1 MDKKFT
7 RIFSFILAF
16 MMLFQFSMPAIT
28 SFAYDEKEQGLA
40 ENNVDVK
47 KENEK
52 ISKDSN
58 KAPPKMVEPLKL
70 DEKNLESSF
79 SGEDEV
85 VPEISEMKDVSRVM
99 SEKPQVV
106 EADGSKIETISVDW
120 VTPDAVADNK
130 DEELN
135 VKWHDDRLQGVQ
147 ARINYALSG
156 GYDYPAG
163 SIQISVPKKIFK
175 DRDGNLI
182 GTTKLAVLEAPD
194 KSGDF
199 AYVEKEDSYVFINT
213 KKLSAATQGY
223 MEMSFEDLRPHTIED
238 MVTGYKT
245 DDFGATITVQTKNG
259 QELSKKSNNIHAVV
273 DTRAWVSEASKRAY
287 YRPREAWSDSY
298 PSELKPSNDKDYVYM
313 TYDIHAKANGSQPFS
328 LKVVDK
334 SSMTAKGNPIVLG
347 YKRND
352 GKIIK
357 GDGTNTL
364 TDPNNFSGFTDGYNF
379 YATVFV
385 AYPNKDMDYGVDYK
399 LSNNVDFVMTSVD
412 DKEETK
418 SSASDYK
425 EYRKIRFLVPD
436 GHFWVDKRGG
446 HQYNYA
452 INKLQKGEDV
462 ELEYWVRP
470 RAFGYKWTIEDGKD
484 PDDIN
489 NYKKVPYKVI
499 TTDDNL
505 RYDGYNTDLGKDD
518 FEFTKLIFKKPVV
531 YDYQKY
537 KQDGRGFFENNKNV
551 IEYGEILQGYYG
563 YIQDKD
569 DSKIPDLNLK
579 ISYDGKTFEDYATV
593 SYKTGKCVI
602 TKKDGKV
609 LDSET
614 IDFPKNVVD
623 FRVEYETLNPAVI
636 FEMKPFIKLKSSE
649 NIKKHINKQ
658 LESTD
663 TPTNYLWNRA
673 RMDVELYKQMSFINT
688 EASYNNISAF
698 SHGSI
703 LDKKLVYDSSKENN
717 IRDRFIDL
725 KYSIIM
731 TNQTNIQSKDDLNE
745 AIKSGLYPEQKEAIW
760 YDLLPKGVVPNTRT
774 LKINNGTILDV
785 KLIENYKNTNRVLMI
800 VKTKVEPK
808 YNYSS
813 KENFIGYEGYNVK
826 QVLTYDAKYA
836 WESLGDYGRK
846 ADNVVAFESLSEN
859 VGNIKGYKGE
869 PDNPLAGNNKTSK
882 DGVSNVADIMTDL
895 NKDHNK
901 PVFLYAHDNTNLIVN
916 TTAKTSL
923 RKDVDVNEEG
933 LFGDGQVEELA
944 KNVFENGLYTYRL
957 RIKNT
962 PTTKAKDI
970 ILYDNLEKYVP
981 DKSSDDYKDT
991 QWKGE
996 FVDLDLSSLKAK
1008 GVNPVVYYSTRD
1020 DLNLQN
1026 EADRK
1031 HNNLKDSSIWTT
1043 TMPKDKST
1051 IKAIAIDA
1059 SKKIDGSDYILDVNE
1074 SIAAFIKM
1082 KAPEIK
1088 EANKNEYFDKQRKVG
1103 ETEEGLS
1110 GGSHAYNNVVS
1121 IMTEIN
1127 AKSGVEGKNKLI
1139 RYDYTKVG
1147 LKPFSIKVKKN
1158 WDDDNNR
1165 DGKRVDEVT
1174 LRLYA
1179 NGKRTDNTVRL
1190 NKDNKWSGEFNVTYL
1205 DENSK
1210 PIQYSISE
1218 DEVEGYNL
1226 RVNKID
1232 ETKVGINYDVS
1243 NVHIPE
1249 KINFKGNK
1257 KWLDDNDKVRPKEIK
1272 VDLYANDKLFK
1283 TQNIRGSGDNWA
1295 YEFRDLFKYENGKV
1309 INYKVKEQVTDKAYY
1324 SEVKGD
1330 LIENHYYPYG
1340 DIELEK
1346 KVLNGTNATKDKE
1359 YEFTVYFKDKDGKED
1374 GNSYKYEIINNSILP
1389 NGKGELKN
1397 GYSFKL
1403 KENQK
1408 IVIKDVS
1415 IYSKVEF
1422 KEKEKAGFKLINDL
1436 KAEPK
1441 ANDKVSLVAQND
1453 YKTTG
1458 KINIKAKKTLENKQL
1473 NAYDFIFDLYKDGK
1487 IIKSASNLKDGL
1499 VYFSSLYF
1507 DNKDVGKT
1515 YEYVIK
1521 ERVNDSKGMTFDT
1534 HEEKVKVS
1542 IKDNGDGTL
1551 TITPDYGENTP
1562 QFKNIYK
1569 ATGDLSIKAYKKVKG
1584 SVDKTY
1590 PTFNFILK
1598 NKATGLKVAECVNN
1612 DKGEINFSKIKFTEK
1627 DIGKTFEFI
1636 AEEIKGNDKNIIYDN
1651 SQIQYTVKVV
1661 DNGDGNLSFDVIT
1674 KDLKTDDV
1682 DNKENEPVFVNKY
1695 LPGKLKV
1702 EKRIQNGDPNKEF
1715 KFKIKFTGDEKDIP
1729 TGKFNLTR
1737 DKLKEPLQVVF
1748 EVGEGKAPDP
1758 ITLSLEEGTHSFT
1771 LPKADKWYYDWQNNG
1786 KTYKV
1791 DTSFSY
1797 TIDSKGNI
1805 TFDNKDLVVKDNKII
1820 FKAFTDKI
1828 LVKIVDNNGSKDML
1842 MYSAEG
1848 NVGRSHDMD
1857 NIYWAEDSTDTE
1869 GRTFKA
1875 GTLVDIPNGD
1885 IRNIDKFTSQGD
1897 LKFSGSFSSIRK
1909 DEYGLEYD
1917 IGFFERSNAKEISL
1931 QGFDTS
1937 NVNNMNN
1944 MFADSQAISIDLG
1957 NKFDTANV
1965 KSMRYMFILSKVKTI
1980 DFGDKFDTSNVT
1992 DMSSMFDESSTQ
2004 TINLGDKFN
2013 TSNVI
2018 SMNRMFAHSKFQTIN
2033 LGDKFDTSK
2042 VTNMNSMF
2050 YFSSA
2055 RTINLGGK
2063 FDTSSVTNMSKMFY
2077 HSSAQMIDLGDKF
2090 DISNV
2095 TNMDDMFSDSQ
2106 ATKVYIGNNVTKNSI
2121 DKMVNKGDLKS
2132 SVIIRGTYQVLNN
2145 VSTMFAKND
2154 LADGLK
2160 NVLKSSRTA
2169 LMSLIKPTTS
2179 YAVAPKVVHSGTMGT
2194 TTWEIFDNRELV
2206 LRPTSGSVGEF
2217 TVNDYSGDYPP
2228 WHDYEGT
2235 FDKIRV
2241 EGTVKPIGWLS
2252 KGNGS
2257 TCGLFDHCQAKEIN
2271 LQGFDTSQ
2279 VIGTRYM
2286 FYESSATTINLGDK
2300 FDTSNVTDMNNM
2312 FSSSQVTIINLGD
2325 KFDTS
2330 NTEVMNYMFFK
2341 SKAKEINLG
2350 DKFDTSNVTDM
2361 IVMFYGSSAQTINL
2375 GDKFDT
2381 RNVKNMDGMFSDSQA
2396 TTINLGDKF
2405 DTKNV
2410 KNMND
2415 MFLRAWANKIYIPS
2429 NFKFEGYHGFND
2441 GMTYDKS
2448 KYLNSWSRE
2457 DKTYTNISTDKFADK
2472 FNANSDMAGWWVRD
2486 EKPTSYTVKFDSNG
2500 ANGLIDDMKVKHG
2513 DTFTMPIASKL
2524 YMFNKEFVEW
2534 NTSPNGT
2541 GTSYKA
2547 NQSYSNLA
2555 NAGETVTLYAI
2566 FKDKDN
2572 SVDIKNGEGEFTL
2585 RANESVTFDNLAS
2598 GLEYEIYEETDE
2610 GWQLVEAKN
2619 DKGIIRPNEE
2629 ITSTF
2634 TNKYDPKSTNTY
2646 IKGRKLLDGQG
2657 ASGYKFNLIKD
2668 GQVVDTQTSTEGGF
2682 ISFKKFDFNTK
2693 GEFNYTIKE
2702 VKGSD
2707 NNIIY
2712 DEHEEKVKVVVSEDE
2727 KGNLKADI
2735 TYDSDGVVFNNK
2747 TKPSKLVLKKQVVGT
2762 NDKTKN
2768 FKFSVNIDGNVQ
2780 EVILKNNEI
2789 KEFTNLKADSRYEI
2803 KELSIPDGY
2812 KLKSI
2817 DKASG
2822 VVGVNEV
2829 VNVVATNEYNAK
2841 GSFNIKAKKLL
2852 ENKDLKQGQFKFVL
2866 LDENNKTVAESN
2878 NDVNG
2883 NIDFGL
2889 VDIEKA
2895 GNFTYKIKEI
2905 NDSQKDIVYDTH
2917 EEIVKVNAVDENN
2930 GNLKVNVSYDTD
2942 GAVFKNNYK
2951 PEIPKEEN
2959 FGNLKISKNV
2969 LNLTDSIKNKEY
2981 SFKISLTKD
2990 NKPLADEYN
2999 AQSSNGLT
3007 QVVKNGVTLTIKNNE
3022 VLTINKLPENVDVKI
3037 EEILPKGFE
3046 LNSNSVV
3053 QTKIIKDKTSEL
3065 KLVNEYKPIGSF
3077 NFKGTKKLLGED
3089 ISKYKFTF
3097 TVVKDGELI
3106 QKAYNNED
3114 GEILFKDI
3122 TLGLED
3128 IGKTYEYEIFESND
3142 RQKDIKYDNK
3152 IYKVKVEIKDD
3163 GEGNI
3168 IGVVNTDDI
3177 IFTNAHQQLVV
3188 TGLNSSMIVMVSLLG
3203 LIAVAYVISKKSKEI
3218 K

>member
-52 ISKDSN
+52 IFKDSN

-120 VTPDAVADNK
+120 VTSDAVADNK

-223 MEMSFEDLRPHTIED
+223 IEMSFENLKPHTIKD
-238 MVTGYKT
+238 KVTGYKT
-245 DDFGATITVQTKNG
+245 DDFSANITVQTKNG
-259 QELSKKSNNIHAVV
+259 KELAKKSNDIHAVV

-364 TDPNNFSGFTDGYNF
+364 TDPNNFSGFTTGYNF

-436 GHFWVDKRGG
+436 GHFWVDKRGD

-518 FEFTKLIFKKPVV
+518 FEFTKLTFKKPVV

-537 KQDGRGFFENNKNV
+537 QQDGRGFFENNKNV

-593 SYKTGKCVI
+593 SYKTGKSVI

-609 LDSET
+609 LNSET

-673 RMDVELYKQMSFINT
+673 RMDVELYKQTSFINT
-688 EASYNNISAF
+688 EAHHDNISAF
-698 SHGSI
+698 AHGSI
-703 LDKKLVYDSSKENN
+703 LEKKLDYDGSKENN
-717 IRDRFIDL
+717 IRDRYVDL
-725 KYSIIM
+725 KYSITM
-731 TNQTNIQSKDDLNE
+731 TNQTNAQSKEGLNE
-745 AIKSGLYPEQKEAIW
+745 VIKSGLYPEQKEAIW
-760 YDLLPKGVVPNTRT
+760 YDLLPKGVTPNTRS
-774 LKINNGTILDV
+774 LEINNGSILDV
-785 KLIENYKNTNRVLMI
+785 KLIENYKNTDRTLMI

-813 KENFIGYEGYNVK
+813 KNNFTGYEGYNAK
-826 QVLTYDAKYA
+826 QVLTYDAKYT
-836 WESLGDYGRK
+836 WESLSDYGK
-846 ADNVVAFESLSEN
+846 KVDNVVAFESLSEN

-895 NKDHNK
+895 NKDHNN
-901 PVFLYAHDNTNLIVN
+901 PVFLYSHDYTNLIVN

-933 LFGDGQVEELA
+933 IFGDGQVEELA

-962 PTTKAKDI
+962 DIAKAKDI
-970 ILYDNLEKYVP
+970 IFYDNLEKYVP

-991 QWKGE
+991 QWKGA

-1008 GVNPVVYYSTRD
+1008 GIKPVVYYSTRN
-1020 DLNLQN
+1020 DLDLQN
-1026 EADRK
+1026 ENDRK

-1059 SKKIDGSDYILDVNE
+1059 SKKEDGSDFVLGTSD
-1074 SIAAFIKM
+1074 SISAFIKM

-1088 EANKNEYFDKQRKVG
+1088 EANKSEYFDKQRKVG

-1127 AKSGVEGKNKLI
+1127 ANTNVEGKNKLI

-1165 DGKRVDEVT
+1165 DGKRVNEVT

-1179 NGKRTDNTVRL
+1179 NGKKTDNIVKL
-1190 NKDNKWSGEFNVTYL
+1190 NKDNKWSGEFDVTYL

-1232 ETKVGINYDVS
+1232 ETKTGINYDVS
-1243 NVHIPE
+1243 NVHVPE

-1257 KWLDDNDKVRPKEIK
+1257 KWFDDNDKVRPKEVK
-1272 VDLYANDKLFK
+1272 VNLYANDKLIK
-1283 TQNIRGSGDNWA
+1283 AQNIRGTGNNWS
-1295 YEFRDLFKYENGKV
+1295 YEFNDLFKYENGKL
-1309 INYKVKEQVTDKAYY
+1309 IDYKVKEEVTDKAYY
-1324 SEVKGD
+1324 QIVKD
-1330 LIENHYYPYG
+1330 NVIENHYYPYG
-1340 DIELEK
+1340 DVELEK

-1359 YEFTVYFKDKDGKED
+1359 YEFTVYFKGKDGKED
-1374 GNSYKYEIINNSILP
+1374 ASSYKYEIINGSILP

-1397 GYSFKL
+1397 GYTFKL

-1415 IYSKVEF
+1415 VYSKIEF
-1422 KEKEKAGFKLINDL
+1422 KEKEKAGFKLVNDL

-1441 ANDKVSLVAQND
+1441 ANDKVSLIAKND

-1487 IIKSASNLKDGL
+1487 IIKSASNLKDGT

-1521 ERVNDSKGMTFDT
+1521 ERVNDSKGVTFDT

-1551 TITPDYGENTP
+1551 TITPDYGENIP

-1584 SVDKTY
+1584 SVDKNY

-1598 NKATGLKVAECVNN
+1598 NKATGLKVAEGVNN

-1651 SQIQYTVKVV
+1651 SKIQYTVKVV
-1661 DNGDGNLSFDVIT
+1661 DNGDGKLSFDVIT
-1674 KDLKTDDV
+1674 KDLKTDDIN
-1682 DNKENEPVFVNKY
+1682 NKENEPVFVNKY

-1737 DKLKEPLQVVF
+1737 DKLKELRQVVF
-1748 EVGEGKAPDP
+1748 EVGEGKAPEP

-1771 LPKADKWYYDWQNNG
+1771 LPKADKWYYDWQNND
-1786 KTYKV
+1786 KTYKAN
-1791 DTSFSY
+1791 TSFSY
-1797 TIDSKGNI
+1797 TVDSKGDI
-1805 TFDNKDLVVKDNKII
+1805 IFDNKDLVVKDNKLI

-1828 LVKIVDNNGSKDML
+1828 LVKIVDNNGSKDMI
-1842 MYSAEG
+1842 MYPANGVEG
-1848 NVGRSHDMD
+1848 KSHDMN
-1857 NIYWAEDSTDTE
+1857 NIYWGVNSTDAE

-1885 IRNIDKFTSQGD
+1885 IRNINKFTSQGH
-1897 LKFSGSFSSIRK
+1897 LKFSGSLYK
-1909 DEYGLEYD
+1909 KNY
-1917 IGFFERSNAKEISL
+1917 GFFEKSQAKEINL
-1931 QGFDTS
+1931 QGFDTTEVTDMS
-1937 NVNNMNN
+1937 F
-1944 MFADSQAISIDLG
+1944 MFYTSYNPKAALIDL
-1957 NKFDTANV
+1957 
-1965 KSMRYMFILSKVKTI
+1965 
-1980 DFGDKFDTSNVT
+1980 GDKFDTSNAK
-1992 DMSSMFDESSTQ
+1992 DMHCMFNGLQATI
-2004 TINLGDKFN
+2004 INL
-2013 TSNVI
+2013 
-2018 SMNRMFAHSKFQTIN
+2018 R
-2033 LGDKFDTSK
+2033 
-2042 VTNMNSMF
+2042 
-2050 YFSSA
+2050 
-2055 RTINLGGK
+2055 
-2063 FDTSSVTNMSKMFY
+2063 
-2077 HSSAQMIDLGDKF
+2077 DKF
-2090 DISNV
+2090 DISNEAYIV
-2095 TNMDDMFSDSQ
+2095 NMFERSKDI
-2106 ATKVYIGNNVTKNSI
+2106 KVYIGNNVSQSSI
-2121 DKMVNKGDLKS
+2121 DKMVDEGSLKS
-2132 SVIIRGTYQVLNN
+2132 SMIVRGAYQALNKVN
-2145 VSTMFAKND
+2145 SMFTKND
-2154 LADGLK
+2154 LANSMK

-2179 YAVAPKVVHSGTMGT
+2179 YASVPKVVYSGTMGT
-2194 TTWEIFDNRELV
+2194 VTWEIFDNKELV
-2206 LRPTSGSVGEF
+2206 LRPTAGNVGEF
-2217 TVNDYSGDYPP
+2217 KILDMYHLGYNKYYLQSVNSIFDDYSYAFDKVIFQDTVIVDRMSDSIENTEWY
-2228 WHDYEGT
+2228 YNMT
-2235 FDKIRV
+2235 FDLLDAFKH
-2241 EGTVKPIGWLS
+2241 VKSLDLS
-2252 KGNGS
+2252 GLKRQGS
-2257 TCGLFDHCQAKEIN
+2257 NELNISSFKDFSFSRIN
-2271 LQGFDTSQ
+2271 LPSHF
-2279 VIGTRYM
+2279 
-2286 FYESSATTINLGDK
+2286 K
-2300 FDTSNVTDMNNM
+2300 FDISKYIDSNVFT
-2312 FSSSQVTIINLGD
+2312 T
-2325 KFDTS
+2325 FDP
-2330 NTEVMNYMFFK
+2330 N
-2341 SKAKEINLG
+2341 
-2350 DKFDTSNVTDM
+2350 
-2361 IVMFYGSSAQTINL
+2361 
-2375 GDKFDT
+2375 
-2381 RNVKNMDGMFSDSQA
+2381 
-2396 TTINLGDKF
+2396 
-2405 DTKNV
+2405 
-2410 KNMND
+2410 
-2415 MFLRAWANKIYIPS
+2415 
-2429 NFKFEGYHGFND
+2429 
-2441 GMTYDKS
+2441 
-2448 KYLNSWSRE
+2448 KYLDSWSRE
-2457 DKTYTNISTDKFADK
+2457 DKTYTNIPSSEFSKR
-2472 FNANSDMAGWWVRD
+2472 FNENPSAMAGWWVRD
-2486 EKPTSYTVKFDSNG
+2486 EKPTNYFIKFNSNG
-2500 ANGLIDDMKVKHG
+2500 ANGLVNDMKVKYG
-2513 DTFTMPIASKL
+2513 DTFTMADASKL

-2534 NTSPNGT
+2534 NTSPNGI

-2547 NQSYSNLA
+2547 GQSYSNLA
-2555 NAGETVTLYAI
+2555 NIGETVILYAI

-2572 SVDIKNGEGEFTL
+2572 SVEIKNGEGEFTL

-2610 GWQLVEAKN
+2610 GWQLVKAKN
-2619 DKGIIRPNEE
+2619 DKGIIKPNEE

-2634 TNKYDPKSTNTY
+2634 TNKYDPKSTNAY

-2657 ASGYKFNLIKD
+2657 SAGYKFNLIKD
-2668 GQVVDTQTSTEGGF
+2668 DQVVDTATSSEGGF
-2682 ISFKKFDFNTK
+2682 ISFKKLDFNTK

-2780 EVILKNNEI
+2780 EVTLKNNEV

-2822 VVGVNEV
+2822 IVGVNEV
-2829 VNVVATNEYNAK
+2829 VNVIATNEYNAK

-2930 GNLKVNVSYDTD
+2930 GKLKVNVSYDTD

-2951 PEIPKEEN
+2951 SEIPKEEN

-2990 NKPLADEYN
+2990 NKPLAGEYN

-3007 QVVKNGVTLTIKNNE
+3007 QVVKNGATLIIKNNE
-3022 VLTINKLPENVDVKI
+3022 VLTIDKLPENVDVKI

-3046 LNSNSVV
+3046 LNSNSVT
-3053 QTKIIKDKTSEL
+3053 QTKILKDKTSEL

-3142 RQKDIKYDNK
+3142 RQKDIKYDDK

-3168 IGVVNTDDI
+3168 TGVVSTDDI

-3203 LIAVAYVISKKSKEI
+3203 LIAVAYVIKKRKSVEE
-3218 K
+3218 

>member
-16 MMLFQFSMPAIT
+16 MMLFQFSMSAIT

-70 DEKNLESSF
+70 DENKLESSF

-99 SEKPQVV
+99 SEKPSVV

-120 VTPDAVADNK
+120 VTSDAVADNK

-163 SIQISVPKKIFK
+163 SIQISVPKKIFR

-223 MEMSFEDLRPHTIED
+223 MKMSFEDLRPHTIKD
-238 MVTGYKT
+238 KVTGYKT
-245 DDFGATITVQTKNG
+245 DDFSAIIKVQTKNN
-259 QELSKKSNNIHAVV
+259 QELSLSSNKINAVV

-287 YRPREAWSDSY
+287 YRPREVWSDSY

-347 YKRND
+347 YKRSD

-385 AYPNKDMDYGVDYK
+385 AYPNKEMDYGVDYK
-399 LSNNVDFVMTSVD
+399 LSNNVDFIMTSVD

-489 NYKKVPYKVI
+489 NYKKVPYRVI

-518 FEFTKLIFKKPVV
+518 FEFTKLTFKKPVV

-593 SYKTGKCVI
+593 SYKIGKCVI

-609 LDSET
+609 LNSET

-688 EASYNNISAF
+688 EASYDNISAF
-698 SHGSI
+698 AHGSV

-725 KYSIIM
+725 KYSITM
-731 TNQTNIQSKDDLNE
+731 TNQTNIQSKEDLNE
-745 AIKSGLYPEQKEAIW
+745 VIKSGLYPEQKEAIW
-760 YDLLPKGVVPNTRT
+760 YDLLPKGVTPNTRS
-774 LKINNGTILDV
+774 LKINNGTIFDV
-785 KLIENYKNTNRVLMI
+785 KLIENYKNTDRTLMI
-800 VKTKVEPK
+800 VKTKVQPK

-813 KENFIGYEGYNVK
+813 KNNFTGYEGYNAK
-826 QVLTYDAKYA
+826 QVLTYDAKYT
-836 WESLGDYGRK
+836 WESLGDYGEK
-846 ADNVVAFESLSEN
+846 IDNVVAFESLSDN
-859 VGNIKGYKGE
+859 IGNIKGYKGE

-895 NKDHNK
+895 NKNHNK
-901 PVFLYAHDNTNLIVN
+901 PVFLYSHDYTDLIVN
-916 TTAKTSL
+916 TIAKTSL

-933 LFGDGQVEELA
+933 LFGDGRVEELA

-962 PTTKAKDI
+962 DTIKAKDI
-970 ILYDNLEKYVP
+970 IFYDNLEKYVP
-981 DKSSDDYKDT
+981 DKSSDDYKDA
-991 QWKGE
+991 QWKGT

-1008 GVNPVVYYSTRD
+1008 GIKPVVYYSVKD
-1020 DLNLQN
+1020 NLDLQN
-1026 EADRK
+1026 EADRSD
-1031 HNNLKDSSIWTT
+1031 NNLKDSNIWTT
-1043 TMPKDKST
+1043 IMPKDKST

-1059 SKKIDGSDYILDVNE
+1059 SKKADGSDFVLNTTE
-1074 SIAAFIKM
+1074 SISAFIKM
-1082 KAPEIK
+1082 KAPLIK
-1088 EANKNEYFDKQRKVG
+1088 EANKSEYFDKQRKVG

-1127 AKSGVEGKNKLI
+1127 AKTNVEGKNKLI

-1147 LKPFSIKVKKN
+1147 LKPFSIKVKKT

-1179 NGKRTDNTVRL
+1179 NGKKTDNIVKL
-1190 NKDNKWSGEFNVTYL
+1190 NKDNKWSGEFDVTYL
-1205 DENSK
+1205 GENSK

-1226 RVNKID
+1226 RINKID
-1232 ETKVGINYDVS
+1232 ETTTGINYDVS

-1257 KWLDDNDKVRPKEIK
+1257 KWFDDNDKVRPKEVK
-1272 VDLYANDKLFK
+1272 VNLYANDKLIK
-1283 TQNIRGSGDNWA
+1283 TQNIRGTGNNWE
-1295 YEFRDLFKYENGKV
+1295 YEFNDLFKYENGKL
-1309 INYKVKEQVTDKAYY
+1309 IDYKVKEEVTDKAYY
-1324 SEVKGD
+1324 SVVKD
-1330 LIENHYYPYG
+1330 NVIENHYYPYG
-1340 DIELEK
+1340 DVELEK

-1359 YEFTVYFKDKDGKED
+1359 YEFTVYFKGKDGKED

-1403 KENQK
+1403 KEGQK

-1415 IYSKVEF
+1415 VYSKVEF
-1422 KEKEKAGFKLINDL
+1422 KEKEKSGFKLISDL

-1458 KINIKAKKTLENKQL
+1458 KINIKAKKTLENKDL

-1551 TITPDYGENTP
+1551 TITPDYGENIP

-1598 NKATGLKVAECVNN
+1598 NKATGLKVAEGVNN

-1651 SQIQYTVKVV
+1651 SKIQYIVKVV

-1674 KDLKTDDV
+1674 KDLKTDDIN
-1682 DNKENEPVFVNKY
+1682 NKENEPVFVNKY
-1695 LPGKLKV
+1695 LPGKLKI

-1737 DKLKEPLQVVF
+1737 DKLKELLQVVF
-1748 EVGEGKAPDP
+1748 EVGEGKAPEP
-1758 ITLSLEEGTHSFT
+1758 ITLSLEEGTYSFK

-1786 KTYKV
+1786 KTYKA
-1791 DTSFSY
+1791 DTSFNY
-1797 TIDSKGNI
+1797 TVDSKGNI

-1828 LVKIVDNNGSKDML
+1828 FVKIVDNNGSKDMI
-1842 MYSAEG
+1842 MYPANGVEG
-1848 NVGRSHDMD
+1848 KSHYTN
-1857 NIYWAEDSTDTE
+1857 NIYWGENSIDTT

-1875 GTLVDIPNGD
+1875 GTLVHISSGD
-1885 IRNIDKFTSQGD
+1885 IQNIDKFTSQGN
-1897 LKFSGSFSSIRK
+1897 LKFSGRLTINN
-1909 DEYGLEYD
+1909 
-1917 IGFFERSNAKEISL
+1917 IGFFRYSKAKEINL

-1937 NVNNMNN
+1937 NVTEMGWT
-1944 MFADSQAISIDLG
+1944 FANSQATLINL
-1957 NKFDTANV
+1957 
-1965 KSMRYMFILSKVKTI
+1965 
-1980 DFGDKFDTSNVT
+1980 GDKFDTSNVT
-1992 DMSSMFDESSTQ
+1992 DM
-2004 TINLGDKFN
+2004 KY
-2013 TSNVI
+2013 
-2018 SMNRMFAHSKFQTIN
+2018 MFANSQAIIID
-2033 LGDKFDTSK
+2033 LGNKFDTSK
-2042 VTNMNSMF
+2042 VFYLTAMF
-2050 YFSSA
+2050 Y
-2055 RTINLGGK
+2055 N
-2063 FDTSSVTNMSKMFY
+2063 
-2077 HSSAQMIDLGDKF
+2077 SSAQIIDLGDKL
-2090 DISNV
+2090 DISNLE
-2095 TNMDDMFSDSQ
+2095 DISSMFYGSK
-2106 ATKVYIGNNVTKNSI
+2106 ATKVYIGNNVFQNVI
-2121 DKMVNKGDLKS
+2121 YEMVNKGYLKQ
-2132 SVIIRGTYQVLNN
+2132 SVIIRGTYQALNK

-2154 LADGLK
+2154 LADSMK

-2179 YAVAPKVVHSGTMGT
+2179 YAEAPKVVHSGTMGT

-2217 TVNDYSGDYPP
+2217 KVTDYSGNYTP

-2241 EGTVKPIGWLS
+2241 EGTVKP
-2252 KGNGS
+2252 NGS
-2257 TCGLFDHCQAKEIN
+2257 LMKNHIGFFQESQAKEIN
-2271 LQGFDTSQ
+2271 LQGFDTSN
-2279 VIGTRYM
+2279 VTTMYHM
-2286 FYESSATTINLGDK
+2286 FSNSKAITINLGDK
-2300 FDTSNVTDMNNM
+2300 FDTSNVTDMASMFDNSKVNTINLGNKFNTRNVSDMSCM
-2312 FSSSQVTIINLGD
+2312 FSGSQAIIIDLGDNFDTSKVTHMNFMFRYSKATIINLGD
-2325 KFDTS
+2325 KFS
-2330 NTEVMNYMFFK
+2330 
-2341 SKAKEINLG
+2341 
-2350 DKFDTSNVTDM
+2350 TSNVNFTDY
-2361 IVMFYGSSAQTINL
+2361 MFDY
-2375 GDKFDT
+2375 
-2381 RNVKNMDGMFSDSQA
+2381 SQV
-2396 TTINLGDKF
+2396 IKL
-2405 DTKNV
+2405 
-2410 KNMND
+2410 
-2415 MFLRAWANKIYIPS
+2415 YIS
-2429 NFKFEGYHGFND
+2429 NGFKFKSGNGFNK
-2441 GMTYDKS
+2441 MSYDES

-2457 DKTYTNISTDKFADK
+2457 DKTYTNIKASDFPDK
-2472 FNANSDMAGWWVRD
+2472 FNANPSAMAGWWVRD
-2486 EKPTSYTVKFDSNG
+2486 EKPTSYTVKFNSNG
-2500 ANGLIDDMKVKHG
+2500 ANGLVDDMKVKYG
-2513 DTFTMPIASKL
+2513 DTFSMPTASKL
-2524 YMFNKEFVEW
+2524 YLLNKEFVEW

-2547 NQSYSNLA
+2547 GQSYKNLA
-2555 NAGETVTLYAI
+2555 NVGQTITLYAI

-2619 DKGIIRPNEE
+2619 DKGIIKPNEE

-2634 TNKYDPKSTNTY
+2634 TNKYDPKSTNAY

-2657 ASGYKFNLIKD
+2657 VSGYKFNLIKD
-2668 GQVVDTQTSTEGGF
+2668 GNVVDTQISTEGGF
-2682 ISFKKFDFNTK
+2682 INFKKLDFNTK

-2702 VKGSD
+2702 VKGTD

-2727 KGNLKADI
+2727 KGNLKTDI

-2747 TKPSKLVLKKQVVGT
+2747 TKPSKLVLKKLVEGT
-2762 NDKTKN
+2762 NDKTKD

-2780 EVILKNNEI
+2780 EITLKNNEV
-2789 KEFTNLKADSRYEI
+2789 KEFTNLKANSRYEI
-2803 KELSIPDGY
+2803 KELNIPDGY

-2878 NDVNG
+2878 NDANG

-2895 GNFTYKIKEI
+2895 GNFTYKMKEI

-2917 EEIVKVNAVDENN
+2917 EEIVKINAVDENN

-2990 NKPLADEYN
+2990 NKPLAGEYN
-2999 AQSSNGLT
+2999 AQSSDGLT
-3007 QVVKNGVTLTIKNNE
+3007 QVVKNGATLTIKNNE

-3046 LNSNSVV
+3046 LNTNSVV

-3089 ISKYKFTF
+3089 ISKYKFPF

-3122 TLGLED
+3122 ILGLED

-3168 IGVVNTDDI
+3168 TGVVNTDDI
-3177 IFTNAHQQLVV
+3177 IFTNVHQQLVV
-3188 TGLNSSMIVMVSLLG
+3188 TGLNSSMIVTVSLLG

>member
-120 VTPDAVADNK
+120 VTPDAVVDNK

-163 SIQISVPKKIFK
+163 SIQISVPKKIFR
-175 DRDGNLI
+175 DRDGNLM

-223 MEMSFEDLRPHTIED
+223 IEMSFENLKPHTIKD
-238 MVTGYKT
+238 KVTGYKT
-245 DDFGATITVQTKNG
+245 DDFSANITVQTKNG
-259 QELSKKSNNIHAVV
+259 KELAKKANDIHAVV

-334 SSMTAKGNPIVLG
+334 SSMTAKGDPIVLG

-399 LSNNVDFVMTSVD
+399 LSNNVDFIMTSVD

-470 RAFGYKWTIEDGKD
+470 RAFGYKWTIEQGKD

-489 NYKKVPYKVI
+489 NYKKVPYRVI
-499 TTDDNL
+499 TTDENV

-518 FEFTKLIFKKPVV
+518 FEFTKLVFKKPVV

-537 KQDGRGFFENNKNV
+537 QQDGRGYFENNRNV
-551 IEYGEILQGYYG
+551 IEYGEIPQGYYG

-602 TKKDGKV
+602 TKKDGNI
-609 LDSET
+609 LNSET

-636 FEMKPFIKLKSSE
+636 FEMKPFIKLKPSE

-663 TPTNYLWNRA
+663 TPTNYVWNRA
-673 RMDVELYKQMSFINT
+673 RMDVELYKQMTGINT
-688 EASYNNISAF
+688 EAHYDNISAF

-703 LDKKLVYDSSKENN
+703 LDKKLVYDGSKEQN
-717 IRDRFIDL
+717 IRDRFVDL
-725 KYSIIM
+725 KYSITM

-745 AIKSGLYPEQKEAIW
+745 VIKSGLYPEQKEAIW
-760 YDLLPKGVVPNTRT
+760 YDLLPKGVTPNTRS

-785 KLIENYKNTNRVLMI
+785 KLIENYKNTDRTLMI

-813 KENFIGYEGYNVK
+813 KNNFTGYEGYNVK
-826 QVLTYDAKYA
+826 QVLTYDAKYT
-836 WESLGDYGRK
+836 WESLGDYGK
-846 ADNVVAFESLSEN
+846 KVDNVVAFESLSEN

-895 NKDHNK
+895 NKNHNN
-901 PVFLYAHDNTNLIVN
+901 PVFLYAHDYTNLIVN
-916 TTAKTSL
+916 TNARTSL

-962 PTTKAKDI
+962 DTVKAKDI
-970 ILYDNLEKYVP
+970 VFYDNLEKYVP

-991 QWKGE
+991 QWKGT

-1008 GVNPVVYYSTRD
+1008 GIKPVVYYSTRD
-1020 DLNLQN
+1020 NLDLQN
-1026 EADRK
+1026 ENDRK

-1059 SKKIDGSDYILDVNE
+1059 SKKTDGSDYILGVNE

-1082 KAPEIK
+1082 KAPLIK
-1088 EANKNEYFDKQRKVG
+1088 EANKSEYFDKQRKVG

-1110 GGSHAYNNVVS
+1110 GGAHAYNNVVS

-1127 AKSGVEGKNKLI
+1127 AKTGVEGKNKLI

-1165 DGKRVDEVT
+1165 DGKRVNEVT

-1210 PIQYSISE
+1210 LIQYSISE

-1232 ETKVGINYDVS
+1232 ETKTGINYDVS

-1249 KINFKGNK
+1249 KINFKGTK
-1257 KWLDDNDKVRPKEIK
+1257 KWVDDNDKVRPKEVKIN
-1272 VDLYANDKLFK
+1272 LYANDKLIK
-1283 TQNIRGSGDNWA
+1283 TQNIRGTGNNWE
-1295 YEFRDLFKYENGKV
+1295 YEFNDLFKYENGKL
-1309 INYKVKEQVTDKAYY
+1309 IDYKVKEEVTDKAYY
-1324 SEVKGD
+1324 SVIKD
-1330 LIENHYYPYG
+1330 KTIENHYYPYG
-1340 DIELEK
+1340 DVELEK

-1359 YEFTVYFKDKDGKED
+1359 YEFTVYFTDKDGKED
-1374 GNSYKYEIINNSILP
+1374 GSSYKYEIINGSILP

-1397 GYSFKL
+1397 GYTFKL

-1415 IYSKVEF
+1415 VYSKVEF
-1422 KEKEKAGFKLINDL
+1422 KEKEKSGFKLVNDL

-1458 KINIKAKKTLENKQL
+1458 KINIKAKKTLENKDL

-1521 ERVNDSKGMTFDT
+1521 ERVNNSKGVTFDT

-1551 TITPDYGENTP
+1551 TITPDYGENIP

-1598 NKATGLKVAECVNN
+1598 NKATGLKVAEGVNN
-1612 DKGEINFSKIKFTEK
+1612 DKGEISFSKIKFTEK

-1661 DNGDGNLSFDVIT
+1661 DNGDGKLSFDVVT
-1674 KDLKTDDV
+1674 KDLKTDDIN
-1682 DNKENEPVFVNKY
+1682 NKENEPVFVNKY

-1748 EVGEGKAPDP
+1748 ETSEGKAPEP
-1758 ITLSLEEGTHSFT
+1758 ITLNLEEGTHSFT

-1786 KTYKV
+1786 KTYKA

-1797 TIDSKGNI
+1797 TVDSKGDI
-1805 TFDNKDLVVKDNKII
+1805 TFDNKDLVVKDGKVI

-1828 LVKIVDNNGSKDML
+1828 LVKIVDNNGSRDMI

-1848 NVGRSHDMD
+1848 NVGKSHDMD
-1857 NIYWAEDSTDTE
+1857 NIYWAEDSTDKN
-1869 GRTFKA
+1869 GKTFKA
-1875 GTLVDIPNGD
+1875 GSLVDIPND
-1885 IRNIDKFTSQGD
+1885 INDINEIDKFTSQGH
-1897 LKFSGSFSSIRK
+1897 LKFSGSLYK
-1909 DEYGLEYD
+1909 KNY
-1917 IGFFERSNAKEISL
+1917 GFFNFSQFKEIDL

-1937 NVNNMNN
+1937 DVTNMDA
-1944 MFADSQAISIDLG
+1944 MFS
-1957 NKFDTANV
+1957 
-1965 KSMRYMFILSKVKTI
+1965 YSKAT
-1980 DFGDKFDTSNVT
+1980 
-1992 DMSSMFDESSTQ
+1992 
-2004 TINLGDKFN
+2004 
-2013 TSNVI
+2013 
-2018 SMNRMFAHSKFQTIN
+2018 TIN
-2033 LGDKFDTSK
+2033 LGDKFDTSNVTSMINMFSYSK
-2042 VTNMNSMF
+2042 VQ
-2050 YFSSA
+2050 
-2055 RTINLGGK
+2055 TINLSDK
-2063 FDTSSVTNMSKMFY
+2063 FDTSNVIAMYYMFQYSK
-2077 HSSAQMIDLGDKF
+2077 ATTINLGDKF
-2090 DISNV
+2090 DTNNV
-2095 TNMDDMFSDSQ
+2095 KHITDMFYNSQ
-2106 ATKVYIGNNVTKNSI
+2106 ATKVYIGNNVSQSSI
-2121 DKMVNKGDLKS
+2121 DKMVNDGELKR
-2132 SVIIRGTYQVLNN
+2132 SVIIRGAYQALNN
-2145 VSTMFAKND
+2145 ISTMFAKND
-2154 LADGLK
+2154 LADSIK
-2160 NVLKSSRTA
+2160 NVLKSSRMA

-2179 YAVAPKVVHSGTMGT
+2179 YAEAPKVVHSGTMGT

-2206 LRPTSGSVGEF
+2206 LRPTTGDVGEF
-2217 TVNDYSGDYPP
+2217 TVYDYPEDYTP
-2228 WHDYEGT
+2228 WHDYEGS

-2241 EGTVKPIGWLS
+2241 EGTVKPKGGLHKDYNGFFEGS
-2252 KGNGS
+2252 K
-2257 TCGLFDHCQAKEIN
+2257 AKEIN
-2271 LQGFDTSQ
+2271 LQGFDTSN
-2279 VIGTRYM
+2279 VTNMNRM
-2286 FYESSATTINLGDK
+2286 FSGSKAAFINLGDK
-2300 FDTSNVTDMNNM
+2300 FDTSNVTNM
-2312 FSSSQVTIINLGD
+2312 ESMFFGLKVTTINLGD
-2325 KFDTS
+2325 KFDTANVTNMVS
-2330 NTEVMNYMFFK
+2330 MFYSFQATSIDLGDKFDTSKVTDINSMFFGCNVRF
-2341 SKAKEINLG
+2341 INLG
-2350 DKFDTSNVTDM
+2350 DKFDTSNVTN
-2361 IVMFYGSSAQTINL
+2361 ISEMFRSAHIQIINF
-2375 GDKFDT
+2375 GDNFDT
-2381 RNVKNMDGMFSDSQA
+2381 SKVTESYLMFFWSEF
-2396 TTINLGDKF
+2396 TKF
-2405 DTKNV
+2405 
-2410 KNMND
+2410 
-2415 MFLRAWANKIYIPS
+2415 YIPS
-2429 NFKFEGYHGFND
+2429 NFKFKDNYSFDE
-2441 GMTYDKS
+2441 MLYDSS

-2457 DKTYTNISTDKFADK
+2457 DKTYTNVSADDFADK
-2472 FNANSDMAGWWVRD
+2472 FNANPSAMAGWWVRD
-2486 EKPTSYTVKFDSNG
+2486 EKPTSYTIKFNSNG
-2500 ANGLIDDMKVKHG
+2500 ANGLVDDMKVKYG
-2513 DTFTMPIASKL
+2513 DTFTMPTASNL
-2524 YMFNKEFVEW
+2524 YLFNKEFVEW
-2534 NTSPNGT
+2534 NTNPNGI

-2547 NQSYSNLA
+2547 GQSYSNLA
-2555 NAGETVTLYAI
+2555 NVGETVTLYAI

-2585 RANESVTFDNLAS
+2585 RANESVTFDNLPS

-2619 DKGIIRPNEE
+2619 DKGVIKPNEE

-2634 TNKYDPKSTNTY
+2634 TNRYDPKSTNAY

-2668 GQVVDTQTSTEGGF
+2668 GQVVDTETSTEGGF
-2682 ISFKKFDFNTK
+2682 ISFKKLDFNTK

-2702 VKGSD
+2702 VKSND
-2707 NNIIY
+2707 SNIIY

-2780 EVILKNNEI
+2780 EITLKNNEV

-2803 KELSIPDGY
+2803 KELNIPDGY

-2822 VVGVNEV
+2822 IVGVNEV

-2878 NDVNG
+2878 NDANG

-2930 GNLKVNVSYDTD
+2930 GNLKVNVAYDTD

-2990 NKPLADEYN
+2990 NKPLAGEYN

-3007 QVVKNGVTLTIKNNE
+3007 QVVKNGATLTIKNNE

-3046 LNSNSVV
+3046 LNTNSVT

-3122 TLGLED
+3122 TLGFED

-3168 IGVVNTDDI
+3168 TGVVNTDDI

-3203 LIAVAYVISKKSKEI
+3203 LIAIAYVISKKSKEI

>member
-99 SEKPQVV
+99 SDKPQIV
-106 EADGSKIETISVDW
+106 EADGSKIETIFVDW

-163 SIQISVPKKIFK
+163 SIQISVPKKIFR

-223 MEMSFEDLRPHTIED
+223 IEMSFENLKPHTIKD
-238 MVTGYKT
+238 KVTGYKT
-245 DDFGATITVQTKNG
+245 DDFSANITVQTKNG
-259 QELSKKSNNIHAVV
+259 KELAKKSNDVHAVV

-334 SSMTAKGNPIVLG
+334 SSMTTKGNPIVLG

-357 GDGTNTL
+357 GDGTNIL

-436 GHFWVDKRGG
+436 GHFWVDKRGS

-518 FEFTKLIFKKPVV
+518 FEFTKLTFKKPVV

-609 LDSET
+609 LNSET

-688 EASYNNISAF
+688 EASYDNISAF

-703 LDKKLVYDSSKENN
+703 LDKKLVYDGSKEQN
-717 IRDRFIDL
+717 IRDRFVDL

-745 AIKSGLYPEQKEAIW
+745 VIKSGLYPEQKEAIW
-760 YDLLPKGVVPNTRT
+760 YDLLPKGVTPNTRS

-785 KLIENYKNTNRVLMI
+785 KLIENYKNTDRTLMI

-813 KENFIGYEGYNVK
+813 KTNFTGYEGYNVK
-826 QVLTYDAKYA
+826 QVLTYDAKYT
-836 WESLGDYGRK
+836 WESLGDYGRDL
-846 ADNVVAFESLSEN
+846 DNVAAFESLSEN

-882 DGVSNVADIMTDL
+882 SGASNVADIMTDL
-895 NKDHNK
+895 NKNHNK
-901 PVFLYAHDNTNLIVN
+901 SVFLYAHDNTNLIVN

-933 LFGDGQVEELA
+933 VFGDGQVEELA

-996 FVDLDLSSLKAK
+996 FVDLDLSPLRAK
-1008 GVNPVVYYSTRD
+1008 GIKPIVYYSVKD
-1020 DLNLQN
+1020 NLDLQN

-1031 HNNLKDSSIWTT
+1031 HNNLKDSSIWTI

-1059 SKKIDGSDYILDVNE
+1059 SKKTDGSDYILGVNE

-1082 KAPEIK
+1082 KAPLIK
-1088 EANKNEYFDKQRKVG
+1088 EANKSEYFDKQRKVG

-1127 AKSGVEGKNKLI
+1127 AKTGVEGKNKLI

-1179 NGKRTDNTVRL
+1179 NGKKTDNIVKL

-1218 DEVEGYNL
+1218 DYVEGYNL
-1226 RVNKID
+1226 RINKID
-1232 ETKVGINYDVS
+1232 ETKTGINYDVS

-1249 KINFKGNK
+1249 KINFKGTK
-1257 KWLDDNDKVRPKEIK
+1257 KWLDDNDKVRPKEVKIN
-1272 VDLYANDKLFK
+1272 LYANDKLIK
-1283 TQNIRGSGDNWA
+1283 TQNIRGTGNNWE
-1295 YEFRDLFKYENGKV
+1295 YEFNNLFKYENSKL
-1309 INYKVKEQVTDKAYY
+1309 IDYKVKEEVTDKAYY
-1324 SEVKGD
+1324 SIVKD
-1330 LIENHYYPYG
+1330 NVIENHYYPYG
-1340 DIELEK
+1340 DVELEK

-1359 YEFTVYFKDKDGKED
+1359 YEFTVYFKGKDGKAD
-1374 GNSYKYEIINNSILP
+1374 GNSYKYEIVNNSIFP

-1397 GYSFKL
+1397 GYTFKL

-1415 IYSKVEF
+1415 VYSKVEF
-1422 KEKEKAGFKLINDL
+1422 KEKEKAGFKLVNDL

-1458 KINIKAKKTLENKQL
+1458 KINIKAKKALENKQL

-1521 ERVNDSKGMTFDT
+1521 ERVNDSKGITFDT

-1551 TITPDYGENTP
+1551 TITPDYGENIP

-1584 SVDKTY
+1584 SVDKNY

-1598 NKATGLKVAECVNN
+1598 NKATGLKVAEGVNN

-1661 DNGDGNLSFDVIT
+1661 DNGDGKLSFDVIT
-1674 KDLKTDDV
+1674 KDLKTDDIN
-1682 DNKENEPVFVNKY
+1682 NKENEPIFVNKY

-1702 EKRIQNGDPNKEF
+1702 EKRIQNGDLNKEF

-1737 DKLKEPLQVVF
+1737 DKLKVPLQAVF
-1748 EVGEGKAPDP
+1748 EVSEGKAPEP
-1758 ITLSLEEGTHSFT
+1758 ITLSLEEGTHSFK
-1771 LPKADKWYYDWQNNG
+1771 LPKADKWYYDWQNNS
-1786 KTYKV
+1786 KIYKA

-1797 TIDSKGNI
+1797 TVDSKGNI

-1828 LVKIVDNNGSKDML
+1828 LVKIVDNNGSKDMI
-1842 MYSAEG
+1842 MYPANGVEG
-1848 NVGRSHDMD
+1848 KSHDMD
-1857 NIYWAEDSTDTE
+1857 NIYWGEDSTDAE
-1869 GRTFKA
+1869 GRAFKA

-1885 IRNIDKFTSQGD
+1885 IRNVDKFTSQGD
-1897 LKFSGSFSSIRK
+1897 LVFFGSLMKNRM
-1909 DEYGLEYD
+1909 
-1917 IGFFERSNAKEISL
+1917 GFFQESQAKEINL
-1931 QGFDTS
+1931 QGFD
-1937 NVNNMNN
+1937 
-1944 MFADSQAISIDLG
+1944 I
-1957 NKFDTANV
+1957 
-1965 KSMRYMFILSKVKTI
+1965 
-1980 DFGDKFDTSNVT
+1980 SNVT
-1992 DMSSMFDESSTQ
+1992 NVSSMF
-2004 TINLGDKFN
+2004 FN
-2013 TSNVI
+2013 SNT
-2018 SMNRMFAHSKFQTIN
+2018 QTIN
-2033 LGDKFDTSK
+2033 LGDKFDTSNVK
-2042 VTNMNSMF
+2042 DMSYMF
-2050 YFSSA
+2050 SYSKATS
-2055 RTINLGGK
+2055 INLGAK
-2063 FDTSSVTNMSKMFY
+2063 FDTSNVTNMRFMFY
-2077 HSSAQMIDLGDKF
+2077 HSSAQTINLGDKFDTSNVKDMSYMFDSSQATAINLGNKFDTSNVESMNSMFNESQATTIDLGDKF
-2090 DISNV
+2090 DTSNV
-2095 TNMDDMFSDSQ
+2095 TDISCMFTHSKAQIIDLGDKFDTSNVDFAIQMFLGSQ
-2106 ATKVYIGNNVTKNSI
+2106 AEIINLGAKFGVAGISNSYLMFHNSKATTVYISKNVSESRIKYWIQQCGLDRWAITRKP
-2121 DKMVNKGDLKS
+2121 
-2132 SVIIRGTYQVLNN
+2132 YQALNN
-2145 VSTMFAKND
+2145 VSTMLARND
-2154 LADGLK
+2154 LADSMK

-2179 YAVAPKVVHSGTMGT
+2179 YAAAPKVVHSGTMGT

-2206 LRPTSGSVGEF
+2206 LRPTTGSVGEF
-2217 TVNDYSGDYPP
+2217 TVNDYSGDYAP
-2228 WHDYEGT
+2228 WHDYEGS

-2241 EGTVKPIGWLS
+2241 EGTVRPIGSLS
-2252 KGNGS
+2252 KKISSGS
-2257 TCGLFDHCQAKEIN
+2257 MCGFFESSQAKEIN
-2271 LQGFDTSQ
+2271 LQGFDMSKVTS
-2279 VIGTRYM
+2279 TRYM
-2286 FYESSATTINLGDK
+2286 FRSSSATTINLG
-2300 FDTSNVTDMNNM
+2300 
-2312 FSSSQVTIINLGD
+2312 
-2325 KFDTS
+2325 
-2330 NTEVMNYMFFK
+2330 
-2341 SKAKEINLG
+2341 
-2350 DKFDTSNVTDM
+2350 
-2361 IVMFYGSSAQTINL
+2361 
-2375 GDKFDT
+2375 
-2381 RNVKNMDGMFSDSQA
+2381 
-2396 TTINLGDKF
+2396 
-2405 DTKNV
+2405 
-2410 KNMND
+2410 
-2415 MFLRAWANKIYIPS
+2415 
-2429 NFKFEGYHGFND
+2429 
-2441 GMTYDKS
+2441 
-2448 KYLNSWSRE
+2448 
-2457 DKTYTNISTDKFADK
+2457 
-2472 FNANSDMAGWWVRD
+2472 
-2486 EKPTSYTVKFDSNG
+2486 
-2500 ANGLIDDMKVKHG
+2500 
-2513 DTFTMPIASKL
+2513 
-2524 YMFNKEFVEW
+2524 
-2534 NTSPNGT
+2534 
-2541 GTSYKA
+2541 
-2547 NQSYSNLA
+2547 
-2555 NAGETVTLYAI
+2555 
-2566 FKDKDN
+2566 
-2572 SVDIKNGEGEFTL
+2572 
-2585 RANESVTFDNLAS
+2585 
-2598 GLEYEIYEETDE
+2598 
-2610 GWQLVEAKN
+2610 
-2619 DKGIIRPNEE
+2619 
-2629 ITSTF
+2629 
-2634 TNKYDPKSTNTY
+2634 
-2646 IKGRKLLDGQG
+2646 GQ
-2657 ASGYKFNLIKD
+2657 I
-2668 GQVVDTQTSTEGGF
+2668 
-2682 ISFKKFDFNTK
+2682 
-2693 GEFNYTIKE
+2693 
-2702 VKGSD
+2702 
-2707 NNIIY
+2707 
-2712 DEHEEKVKVVVSEDE
+2712 
-2727 KGNLKADI
+2727 
-2735 TYDSDGVVFNNK
+2735 
-2747 TKPSKLVLKKQVVGT
+2747 
-2762 NDKTKN
+2762 
-2768 FKFSVNIDGNVQ
+2768 
-2780 EVILKNNEI
+2780 
-2789 KEFTNLKADSRYEI
+2789 
-2803 KELSIPDGY
+2803 
-2812 KLKSI
+2812 
-2817 DKASG
+2817 
-2822 VVGVNEV
+2822 
-2829 VNVVATNEYNAK
+2829 
-2841 GSFNIKAKKLL
+2841 
-2852 ENKDLKQGQFKFVL
+2852 
-2866 LDENNKTVAESN
+2866 
-2878 NDVNG
+2878 
-2883 NIDFGL
+2883 
-2889 VDIEKA
+2889 
-2895 GNFTYKIKEI
+2895 
-2905 NDSQKDIVYDTH
+2905 
-2917 EEIVKVNAVDENN
+2917 
-2930 GNLKVNVSYDTD
+2930 
-2942 GAVFKNNYK
+2942 
-2951 PEIPKEEN
+2951 
-2959 FGNLKISKNV
+2959 
-2969 LNLTDSIKNKEY
+2969 
-2981 SFKISLTKD
+2981 
-2990 NKPLADEYN
+2990 
-2999 AQSSNGLT
+2999 
-3007 QVVKNGVTLTIKNNE
+3007 
-3022 VLTINKLPENVDVKI
+3022 
-3037 EEILPKGFE
+3037 
-3046 LNSNSVV
+3046 
-3053 QTKIIKDKTSEL
+3053 
-3065 KLVNEYKPIGSF
+3065 
-3077 NFKGTKKLLGED
+3077 
-3089 ISKYKFTF
+3089 
-3097 TVVKDGELI
+3097 
-3106 QKAYNNED
+3106 
-3114 GEILFKDI
+3114 
-3122 TLGLED
+3122 
-3128 IGKTYEYEIFESND
+3128 
-3142 RQKDIKYDNK
+3142 
-3152 IYKVKVEIKDD
+3152 
-3163 GEGNI
+3163 
-3168 IGVVNTDDI
+3168 
-3177 IFTNAHQQLVV
+3177 
-3188 TGLNSSMIVMVSLLG
+3188 
-3203 LIAVAYVISKKSKEI
+3203 
-3218 K
+3218 

>member
-1 MDKKFT
+1 MNKKFT
-7 RIFSFILAF
+7 RVFSFILAF
-16 MMLFQFSMPAIT
+16 MMLFQFSLPAIT
-28 SFAYDEKEQGLA
+28 SFAYHEEETETVEQLKDEKP
-40 ENNVDVK
+40 D
-47 KENEK
+47 NEK

-58 KAPPKMVEPLKL
+58 KAPPKLVEPVKL
-70 DEKNLESSF
+70 DENKLESSF

-99 SEKPQVV
+99 SEKPSVV

-120 VTPDAVADNK
+120 VTSDAVADNK

-223 MEMSFEDLRPHTIED
+223 IEMSFENLKPHTIKD
-238 MVTGYKT
+238 KVTGYKT
-245 DDFGATITVQTKNG
+245 DDFSANITVQTKNG
-259 QELSKKSNNIHAVV
+259 KELAKKSNDIHAVV

-399 LSNNVDFVMTSVD
+399 LANNVDFIMTSVD

-518 FEFTKLIFKKPVV
+518 FEFTKLTFKKPVV

-602 TKKDGKV
+602 TKKDSKV
-609 LDSET
+609 LNSET

-663 TPTNYLWNRA
+663 TPTNYVWNRA
-673 RMDVELYKQMSFINT
+673 RMDVELYKQMSGINT
-688 EASYNNISAF
+688 EASYDNISAF

-703 LDKKLVYDSSKENN
+703 LDKKLVYDGSKEQN
-717 IRDRFIDL
+717 IRDRFVDL
-725 KYSIIM
+725 KYSITM
-731 TNQTNIQSKDDLNE
+731 TNQTNIQSKEDLNE
-745 AIKSGLYPEQKEAIW
+745 VINSGLYPEQKEAVW
-760 YDLLPKGVVPNTRT
+760 YDLLPKGVTPNTRS

-785 KLIENYKNTNRVLMI
+785 KLIENYKNTDRTLMI

-813 KENFIGYEGYNVK
+813 KNNFIGYEGHNIK

-836 WESLGDYGRK
+836 FESLGDYGRDV
-846 ADNVVAFESLSEN
+846 DNVVAFESLSEN

-895 NKDHNK
+895 NKSHDK
-901 PVFLYAHDNTNLIVN
+901 PVFLYSHDYTTLIVN

-933 LFGDGQVEELA
+933 VFGDGQVEELA

-996 FVDLDLSSLKAK
+996 FISLDLSPLRAK
-1008 GVNPVVYYSTRD
+1008 GIKPVVYYSVKD
-1020 DLNLQN
+1020 NLDLQN

-1059 SKKIDGSDYILDVNE
+1059 SKKADGSDYILGINE

-1088 EANKNEYFDKQRKVG
+1088 EANKSEYFDKQRKVG

-1110 GGSHAYNNVVS
+1110 GGAHAYNNVVS

-1127 AKSGVEGKNKLI
+1127 AKTGVEGKNKLI

-1179 NGKRTDNTVRL
+1179 NGKRTDNIVKL

-1210 PIQYSISE
+1210 PIQYSINE

-1232 ETKVGINYDVS
+1232 EIKTGINYDVS
-1243 NVHIPE
+1243 NVHVPE

-1272 VDLYANDKLFK
+1272 VDLYANDKLVK
-1283 TQNIRGSGDNWA
+1283 TQNIRGTGDNWA

-1309 INYKVKEQVTDKAYY
+1309 IDYKIKEQVTDKAYY
-1324 SEVKGD
+1324 SEVKGN

-1359 YEFTVYFKDKDGKED
+1359 YEFTVYFKGKDGKAD
-1374 GNSYKYEIINNSILP
+1374 GNSYKYEIINGSILP

-1397 GYSFKL
+1397 GYTFKL

-1415 IYSKVEF
+1415 VYSKVEF
-1422 KEKEKAGFKLINDL
+1422 KEKEKAGFKLVNDL

-1441 ANDKVSLVAQND
+1441 ANDKVSLSAQND

-1458 KINIKAKKTLENKQL
+1458 KINIKAKKVLENKDL

-1487 IIKSASNLKDGL
+1487 IIKSASNLKDGT

-1521 ERVNDSKGMTFDT
+1521 ERVNNSKGMTFDT

-1551 TITPDYGENTP
+1551 TITPDYGENIP
-1562 QFKNIYK
+1562 EFKNIYK

-1598 NKATGLKVAECVNN
+1598 NKATGLKVAEGVNN

-1661 DNGDGNLSFDVIT
+1661 DNGDGKLSFDVIT
-1674 KDLKTDDV
+1674 KDLKTDDIN
-1682 DNKENEPVFVNKY
+1682 NKENEPVFVNKY

-1737 DKLKEPLQVVF
+1737 DKLKESLQVVF
-1748 EVGEGKAPDP
+1748 ETSEGKAPEP
-1758 ITLSLEEGTHSFT
+1758 INLSIEEGRHEFT
-1771 LPKADKWYYDWQNNG
+1771 LPETDKWYYDWQNND
-1786 KTYKV
+1786 KTYWANA
-1791 DTSFSY
+1791 SFSY
-1797 TIDSKGNI
+1797 MVDSKGNI
-1805 TFDNKDLVVKDNKII
+1805 IFDNKDLSVKDNKLV
-1820 FKAFTDKI
+1820 FKEFTDKI
-1828 LVKIVDNNGSKDML
+1828 LVKIVDNNGSKDMI
-1842 MYSAEG
+1842 MYPANGVEG
-1848 NVGRSHDMD
+1848 KSHNMD
-1857 NIYWAEDSTDTE
+1857 NIYWA
-1869 GRTFKA
+1869 GNAPF
-1875 GTLVDIPNGD
+1875 VIPVEAQQTV
-1885 IRNIDKFTSQGD
+1885 DKFISQGH
-1897 LKFSGSFSSIRK
+1897 LMFSGSL
-1909 DEYGLEYD
+1909 YGPGMMGASWGLFD
-1917 IGFFERSNAKEISL
+1917 NFHGKEINL

-1937 NVNNMNN
+1937 QVTNMKQ
-1944 MFADSQAISIDLG
+1944 MFA
-1957 NKFDTANV
+1957 N
-1965 KSMRYMFILSKVKTI
+1965 
-1980 DFGDKFDTSNVT
+1980 
-1992 DMSSMFDESSTQ
+1992 SSAQ

-2013 TSNVI
+2013 TSKVTNM
-2018 SMNRMFAHSKFQTIN
+2018 SYMFYNSNAQTIN
-2033 LGDKFDTSK
+2033 LGDKFDTSN

-2050 YFSSA
+2050 Y
-2055 RTINLGGK
+2055 N
-2063 FDTSSVTNMSKMFY
+2063 
-2077 HSSAQMIDLGDKF
+2077 SSAQTINLGDKF
-2090 DISNV
+2090 DTSNV
-2095 TNMDDMFSDSQ
+2095 EDMRYMFNGPQ
-2106 ATKVYIGNNVTKNSI
+2106 ATKVYIGNNVSQNSI
-2121 DKMVNKGDLKS
+2121 DRMVDRGYLKS
-2132 SVIIRGTYQVLNN
+2132 SVIIRGAYQALNN
-2145 VSTMFAKND
+2145 ISTMFAKND
-2154 LADGLK
+2154 LANSMK

-2179 YAVAPKVVHSGTMGT
+2179 YAAAPKVVHSGTMGT

-2206 LRPTSGSVGEF
+2206 LRPTTGSVGEF
-2217 TVNDYSGDYPP
+2217 TTDDYDSGWVP

-2241 EGTVKPIGWLS
+2241 EGTVRP
-2252 KGNGS
+2252 KGSLLHGNYGIFKGS
-2257 TCGLFDHCQAKEIN
+2257 SAKEID
-2271 LQGFDTSQ
+2271 LQGFDTSNVTNMQ
-2279 VIGTRYM
+2279 SM
-2286 FYESSATTINLGDK
+2286 FSSSSATTINLGDK
-2300 FDTSNVTDMNNM
+2300 FDTSNVKDMSYM
-2312 FSSSQVTIINLGD
+2312 FSSS
-2325 KFDTS
+2325 
-2330 NTEVMNYMFFK
+2330 
-2341 SKAKEINLG
+2341 
-2350 DKFDTSNVTDM
+2350 
-2361 IVMFYGSSAQTINL
+2361 SA
-2375 GDKFDT
+2375 
-2381 RNVKNMDGMFSDSQA
+2381 
-2396 TTINLGDKF
+2396 
-2405 DTKNV
+2405 TK
-2410 KNMND
+2410 
-2415 MFLRAWANKIYIPS
+2415 LYIPS
-2429 NFKFEGYHGFND
+2429 SFKFKGDHDFD
-2441 GMTYDKS
+2441 DDMSYDSS

-2457 DKTYTNISTDKFADK
+2457 DKVYKNISASSFPDK
-2472 FNANSDMAGWWVRD
+2472 FNNEGDLMAGWWVRD
-2486 EKPTSYTVKFDSNG
+2486 EKPTSYTIKFNSNG
-2500 ANGLIDDMKVKHG
+2500 ANGLIDDMKVKYG
-2513 DTFTMPIASKL
+2513 DTFTMADASKL

-2534 NTSPNGT
+2534 NTSPTGN

-2547 NQSYSNLA
+2547 GQSYRNLA

-2572 SVDIKNGEGEFTL
+2572 SVEIKNGEGEFTL
-2585 RANESVTFDNLAS
+2585 RANESVTFDNLPS

-2619 DKGIIRPNEE
+2619 DKGVIKSNEE

-2634 TNKYDPKSTNTY
+2634 TNKYDPKSTNAY

-2682 ISFKKFDFNTK
+2682 ISFKKLDFNTK

-2780 EVILKNNEI
+2780 EITLKNNEV

-2803 KELSIPDGY
+2803 KELNIPDGY

-2829 VNVVATNEYNAK
+2829 VNVIATNEYNAK

-2866 LDENNKTVAESN
+2866 LDETNKTVAESN

-2930 GNLKVNVSYDTD
+2930 GKLKVNVAYDTD

-2951 PEIPKEEN
+2951 PEIPKEKN

-2981 SFKISLTKD
+2981 SFKISLIKD
-2990 NKPLADEYN
+2990 NKPLAGEYN

-3007 QVVKNGVTLTIKNNE
+3007 QVVKNGATLTIKNNE
-3022 VLTINKLPENVDVKI
+3022 VLTIEKLPENVDVKI

-3046 LNSNSVV
+3046 LNSNSVT

-3077 NFKGTKKLLGED
+3077 NFKGTKKLLGKD

-3122 TLGLED
+3122 ILGLED

-3168 IGVVNTDDI
+3168 TGVVNTDDI

>member
-1 MDKKFT
+1 MNRRIT
-7 RIFSFILAF
+7 RIFSFLLAF

-28 SFAYDEKEQGLA
+28 SLAYHEEEKGVIKNSTNVIQG
-40 ENNVDVK
+40 
-47 KENEK
+47 NEK

-58 KAPPKMVEPLKL
+58 KAPPKLVEPVKL
-70 DEKNLESSF
+70 DETKLKSSF

-85 VPEISEMKDVSRVM
+85 VPEVSEEFDF
-99 SEKPQVV
+99 KPVGAV
-106 EADGSKIETISVDW
+106 EADGSKIESLSVDW
-120 VTPDAVADNK
+120 VTEDAVKDNN
-130 DEELN
+130 DSQLN
-135 VKWHDDRLQGVQ
+135 VKWHDDGLQKVQ
-147 ARINYALSG
+147 LRINYALSG

-163 SIQISVPKKIFK
+163 SIQISVPKKIFR
-175 DRDGNLI
+175 DRDGNLTGI
-182 GTTKLAVLEAPD
+182 TKLAVLEAPD

-199 AYVEKEDSYVFINT
+199 AYVEREDSYVFINT

-223 MEMSFEDLRPHTIED
+223 MEMSFEDLRPHTIKD
-238 MVTGYKT
+238 KVTGYKT
-245 DDFGATITVQTKNG
+245 DDFSANIKVQTKNN
-259 QELSKKSNNIHAVV
+259 QELSLSSNKINAVV

-287 YRPREAWSDSY
+287 YRPREMWSKDY

-347 YKRND
+347 YKKSD
-352 GKIIK
+352 GKIVK
-357 GDGTNTL
+357 GNNTDTL
-364 TDPNNFSGFTDGYNF
+364 TDPNNFSGFTTGYNF
-379 YATVFV
+379 YATVYV
-385 AYPNKDMDYGVDYK
+385 AYPNKNMDYGVDYK

-412 DKEETK
+412 DKEQTK

-425 EYRKIRFLVPD
+425 EYRKIQFLAPE
-436 GHFWVDKRGG
+436 GHFWVDKRGD

-452 INKLQKGEDV
+452 LNKLQKGEDV

-470 RAFGYKWTIEDGKD
+470 RAFGYKWTIEQGKNR
-484 PDDIN
+484 DDIN

-499 TTDDNL
+499 TTDENV
-505 RYDGYNTDLGKDD
+505 RYDGYKTSLDKDD
-518 FEFTKLIFKKPVV
+518 FEFTKLTFKKPVV

-537 KQDGRGFFENNKNV
+537 QQDGRGYFENERNA

-593 SYKTGKCVI
+593 SYKTGKCII
-602 TKKDGKV
+602 TKKDGKG
-609 LDSET
+609 LNSET

-649 NIKKHINKQ
+649 NIKNHINKQ

-663 TPTNYLWNRA
+663 TPTNYVWNRA
-673 RMDVELYKQMSFINT
+673 RMDVKLYKQMSFINT
-688 EASYNNISAF
+688 EAHYDMISAF
-698 SHGSI
+698 AHGSI
-703 LDKKLVYDSSKENN
+703 LDKKLVYDGSKENN
-717 IRDRFIDL
+717 IRDRFVDL
-725 KYSIIM
+725 KYSITM
-731 TNQTNIQSKDDLNE
+731 TNQTNIQSKNDLNE
-745 AIKSGLYPEQKEAIW
+745 VIKSGLYPEQKEAIW
-760 YDLLPKGVVPNTRT
+760 YDLLPKGVVPNTRS

-785 KLIENYKNTNRVLMI
+785 KLIENYKNTDRTLMI

-813 KENFIGYEGYNVK
+813 KENFTGYEGYNAK
-826 QVLTYDAKYA
+826 QVLTYDAKYT
-836 WESLGDYGRK
+836 WESLGDYGK
-846 ADNVVAFESLSEN
+846 KVDNVVAFESLSEN

-869 PDNPLAGNNKTSK
+869 PDNPLAENNHTSK
-882 DGVSNVADIMTDL
+882 SGVSNVADIMTNL
-895 NKDHNK
+895 NKDHNN
-901 PVFLYAHDNTNLIVN
+901 PVFLYSHDYTDLIVN
-916 TTAKTSL
+916 TIAKTSL

-933 LFGDGQVEELA
+933 VFGDGQVEELA

-962 PTTKAKDI
+962 DTTKAKDI
-970 ILYDNLEKYVP
+970 VFYDNLEKYVP

-991 QWKGE
+991 QWKGT

-1008 GVNPVVYYSTRD
+1008 GIRPVVYYSTRD
-1020 DLNLQN
+1020 DLDLQN
-1026 EADRK
+1026 ENDRK

-1059 SKKIDGSDYILDVNE
+1059 SKKEDGSDYVLGLKE
-1074 SIAAFIKM
+1074 SISAFVKM

-1088 EANKNEYFDKQRKVG
+1088 EANKNDYFDKQRKVG

-1110 GGSHAYNNVVS
+1110 GGAHAYNSVVS
-1121 IMTEIN
+1121 IMTQID
-1127 AKSGVEGKNKLI
+1127 AKKGVESKDKLI
-1139 RYDYTKVG
+1139 NYGYTKVG

-1179 NGKRTDNTVRL
+1179 NGKKTDNIVKL
-1190 NKDNKWSGEFNVTYL
+1190 NKDNKWSGEFAVTYL

-1226 RVNKID
+1226 RINKID

-1243 NVHIPE
+1243 NVHVPE
-1249 KINFKGNK
+1249 KIDFKGTK
-1257 KWLDDNDKVRPKEIK
+1257 KWFDDNDKVRPKEIK
-1272 VDLYANDKLFK
+1272 LNLYANDKLVK
-1283 TQNIRGSGDNWA
+1283 TQNIRGTGNNWE
-1295 YEFRDLFKYENGKV
+1295 YEFKDLFKYENGKL
-1309 INYKVKEQVTDKAYY
+1309 IDYKVKEEVTDKAYY
-1324 SEVKGD
+1324 QVVKD
-1330 LIENHYYPYG
+1330 NVIENHYYPYG
-1340 DIELEK
+1340 DVELEK
-1346 KVLNGTNATKDKE
+1346 KVLNGTNATKGKE
-1359 YEFTVYFKDKDGKED
+1359 YEFTVYFKGKDGKAD
-1374 GNSYKYEIINNSILP
+1374 GSSYKYEIINNSILP

-1397 GYSFKL
+1397 GYTFKL

-1422 KEKEKAGFKLINDL
+1422 KEKEKAGFKLVNDL
-1436 KAEPK
+1436 RAEPK

-1458 KINIKAKKTLENKQL
+1458 KINIKAKKVLENKDL

-1590 PTFNFILK
+1590 PTFNFVLK
-1598 NKATGLKVAECVNN
+1598 NKATGLKVAEGVNN
-1612 DKGEINFSKIKFTEK
+1612 DKGEINFSKIKFAEK

-1661 DNGDGNLSFDVIT
+1661 DNGDGKLSFDVIT
-1674 KDLKTDDV
+1674 KDLKTDDIN
-1682 DNKENEPVFVNKY
+1682 NKENEPVFVNKY

-1737 DKLKEPLQVVF
+1737 DKLKEPLQAVF
-1748 EVGEGKAPDP
+1748 EVSEGKAPDP
-1758 ITLSLEEGTHSFT
+1758 ITLSLEEGTHSFI

-1786 KTYKV
+1786 KTYKA
-1791 DTSFSY
+1791 DTLFSY
-1797 TIDSKGNI
+1797 TVDSNGNI
-1805 TFDNKDLVVKDNKII
+1805 AFDNKDLVVKDNKII

-1848 NVGRSHDMD
+1848 NVGKSHDLN
-1857 NIYWAEDSTDTE
+1857 NIYWAEDSTNIYDK
-1869 GRTFKA
+1869 TFKA
-1875 GTLVDIPNGD
+1875 GTLVNIANGD
-1885 IRNIDKFTSQGD
+1885 ICNVDKFTSQGH
-1897 LKFSGSFSSIRK
+1897 LMFSGLLIKNNISFFNSSQ
-1909 DEYGLEYD
+1909 
-1917 IGFFERSNAKEISL
+1917 AKEINL

-1937 NVNNMNN
+1937 KATDMNS
-1944 MFADSQAISIDLG
+1944 MFYNAHSTTINLG
-1957 NKFDTANV
+1957 DN
-1965 KSMRYMFILSKVKTI
+1965 
-1980 DFGDKFDTSNVT
+1980 FDTSNVT
-1992 DMSSMFDESSTQ
+1992 NMRSMFASSQAT
-2004 TINLGDKFN
+2004 
-2013 TSNVI
+2013 
-2018 SMNRMFAHSKFQTIN
+2018 TIN

-2042 VTNMNSMF
+2042 VTNMEDMF
-2050 YFSSA
+2050 RGSQA
-2055 RTINLGGK
+2055 TTINFGDK
-2063 FDTSSVTNMSKMFY
+2063 FDTSNVTNMNGMF
-2077 HSSAQMIDLGDKF
+2077 HNSQVTTINLGDKF
-2090 DISNV
+2090 DTSNV
-2095 TNMDDMFSDSQ
+2095 TDMHYMFYDSKAITINLGNKFDISKVTNMGYMFYKLK
-2106 ATKVYIGNNVTKNSI
+2106 ATKVYIGDNVSQSSI
-2121 DKMVNKGDLKS
+2121 DKMINKGWLNRS
-2132 SVIIRGTYQVLNN
+2132 RIIRGTYQALNKVN
-2145 VSTMFAKND
+2145 TMFAKND
-2154 LADGLK
+2154 LANDFGK
-2160 NVLKSSRTA
+2160 ILKSSRTA
-2169 LMSLIKPTTS
+2169 LVSLIKPTTS
-2179 YAVAPKVVHSGTMGT
+2179 YAAAPRIVHSGTMGT

-2217 TVNDYSGDYPP
+2217 TVNDYSGNYAP
-2228 WHDYEGT
+2228 WHNYEGT

-2241 EGTVKPIGWLS
+2241 EGTVRPIGSLYKVWIGFFEKS
-2252 KGNGS
+2252 
-2257 TCGLFDHCQAKEIN
+2257 QAKEIN
-2271 LQGFDTSQ
+2271 LQGFDTSN
-2279 VIGTRYM
+2279 VTNMEHM
-2286 FYESSATTINLGDK
+2286 FYNSQATTINLGDK
-2300 FDTSNVTDMNNM
+2300 FDTSNVTNM
-2312 FSSSQVTIINLGD
+2312 DGMFYNSQATTIN
-2325 KFDTS
+2325 F
-2330 NTEVMNYMFFK
+2330 
-2341 SKAKEINLG
+2341 G
-2350 DKFDTSNVTDM
+2350 DKFDTSNVT
-2361 IVMFYGSSAQTINL
+2361 
-2375 GDKFDT
+2375 
-2381 RNVKNMDGMFSDSQA
+2381 NMDNMFRYSQA

-2405 DTKNV
+2405 DTSNVTNMSHMFTDSEAEIINLGDMFNTKNV
-2410 KNMND
+2410 ENMQN
-2415 MFLRAWANKIYIPS
+2415 MFYRSQAMTINLGDKFDTSNVTIMSGMFYEAKATKIYIPS
-2429 NFKFEGYHGFND
+2429 NFKFKDDTKLADMAYN
-2441 GMTYDKS
+2441 S
-2448 KYLNSWSRE
+2448 LKYLYSWSRE
-2457 DKTYTNISTDKFADK
+2457 DKTYIKISSWDFADK
-2472 FNANSDMAGWWVRD
+2472 FNSNPSAMAGWWVRD
-2486 EKPTSYTVKFDSNG
+2486 KKPTSYTVKFNSNG
-2500 ANGLIDDMKVKHG
+2500 ANGLVEDMKVKYG
-2513 DTFTMPIASKL
+2513 DSFKIPDASNL
-2524 YMFNKEFVEW
+2524 YLFNKEFVEW
-2534 NTSPNGT
+2534 NTSPDGT

-2547 NQSYSNLA
+2547 GGSYSNLA
-2555 NAGETVTLYAI
+2555 NIGETVTLYAI

-2572 SVDIKNGEGEFTL
+2572 SVEIKNGEGEFTL
-2585 RANESVTFDNLAS
+2585 RANESVTFDNLPS

-2619 DKGIIRPNEE
+2619 DKGVIKPNEE
-2629 ITSTF
+2629 IVSTF
-2634 TNKYDPKSTNTY
+2634 TNKYDPKSTNAY

-2668 GQVVDTQTSTEGGF
+2668 NQVVDTQTSTEGGF
-2682 ISFKKFDFNTK
+2682 ISFKKLDFNTK

-2702 VKGSD
+2702 VKGGD

-2712 DEHEEKVKVVVSEDE
+2712 DGHEEKVKVVVSEDK

-2735 TYDSDGVVFNNK
+2735 TYDSDGVIFNNK
-2747 TKPSKLVLKKQVVGT
+2747 TKPSKLVLKKLVEGT
-2762 NDKTKN
+2762 DNKTKN

-2780 EVILKNNEI
+2780 EITLKNNEV

-2803 KELSIPDGY
+2803 KELNIPDGY

-2822 VVGVNEV
+2822 IVGVNEV
-2829 VNVVATNEYNAK
+2829 VNVIATNEYNAK
-2841 GSFNIKAKKLL
+2841 GSFNIKATKLL

-2878 NDVNG
+2878 NDSNG

-2930 GNLKVNVSYDTD
+2930 GNLKVNVAYDAD

-2990 NKPLADEYN
+2990 NKPLAGEYN

-3007 QVVKNGVTLTIKNNE
+3007 QVVKNGATLTIKNNE
-3022 VLTINKLPENVDVKI
+3022 ILTIEKLPENVDVKI

-3077 NFKGTKKLLGED
+3077 NFKGTKKLLGKD

-3122 TLGLED
+3122 TLGFED

-3142 RQKDIKYDNK
+3142 RQKDIKYDDK

-3168 IGVVNTDDI
+3168 TGVVNTDDI

-3203 LIAVAYVISKKSKEI
+3203 LIAIAYVIKKRKSVEE
-3218 K
+3218 

>member
-85 VPEISEMKDVSRVM
+85 VPEISEEFDF
-99 SEKPQVV
+99 KPVGAI
-106 EADGSKIETISVDW
+106 EADGSKIETLSVDW
-120 VTPDAVADNK
+120 VTEDAVEDNN
-130 DEELN
+130 DSQLN
-135 VKWHDDRLQGVQ
+135 VKWHDDALKKVQ
-147 ARINYALSG
+147 LRINYALSG

-163 SIQISVPKKIFK
+163 SIQISVPKKIFR

-199 AYVEKEDSYVFINT
+199 AYVEKEDSYVFINI

-223 MEMSFEDLRPHTIED
+223 MEMSFEDLRPHTIKD
-238 MVTGYKT
+238 KVTGYKT
-245 DDFGATITVQTKNG
+245 DDFGATITVQTKNN
-259 QELSKKSNNIHAVV
+259 QELSLSSNKINAVV
-273 DTRAWVSEASKRAY
+273 DTRSWVSEASKRAY
-287 YRPREAWSDSY
+287 YRPREMWSKDY

-313 TYDIHAKANGSQPFS
+313 TYDIHAKANGSQPFN

-357 GDGTNTL
+357 GNNTDTL
-364 TDPNNFSGFTDGYNF
+364 TDPNNFNGFTTGYNF

-399 LSNNVDFVMTSVD
+399 LSNNVDFVLTSVD
-412 DKEETK
+412 DKEQTK

-425 EYRKIRFLVPD
+425 EHRKIQFLAPE

-452 INKLQKGEDV
+452 INKLQKGEEV

-470 RAFGYKWTIEDGKD
+470 RAFGYKWTIEQGKD

-489 NYKKVPYKVI
+489 NYKKVSYRVI
-499 TTDDNL
+499 TTDENV

-518 FEFTKLIFKKPVV
+518 FEFTKLVFKKPVV

-537 KQDGRGFFENNKNV
+537 QQDGRGYFENNRNV
-551 IEYGEILQGYYG
+551 IEYGEIPQGYYG

-569 DSKIPDLNLK
+569 DSKIPDLSLK
-579 ISYDGKTFEDYATV
+579 ISYDGKTFEDYAIV

-602 TKKDGKV
+602 TKKDGKA
-609 LDSET
+609 LNSET

-636 FEMKPFIKLKSSE
+636 FEMKPFIKLKPSE

-663 TPTNYLWNRA
+663 TPTNYVWNRA
-673 RMDVELYKQMSFINT
+673 RMDVELYKQMTGINT
-688 EASYNNISAF
+688 EAHYDNISAF

-703 LDKKLVYDSSKENN
+703 LDKKLVYDGSKEQN
-717 IRDRFIDL
+717 IRDRFVDL
-725 KYSIIM
+725 KYSITM
-731 TNQTNIQSKDDLNE
+731 TNQTNIQSKEDLNE
-745 AIKSGLYPEQKEAIW
+745 VIKSGLYPEQKEAIW
-760 YDLLPKGVVPNTRT
+760 YDLLPKGVTPNTRS

-785 KLIENYKNTNRVLMI
+785 KLIENYKNTDRTLMI

-813 KENFIGYEGYNVK
+813 KENFTGYEGYNAK
-826 QVLTYDAKYA
+826 QVLTYDAKYT
-836 WESLGDYGRK
+836 WESLGDYGK
-846 ADNVVAFESLSEN
+846 KVDNVVAFESLSEN

-869 PDNPLAGNNKTSK
+869 PDNPLARNNKTSK

-895 NKDHNK
+895 NKDHNN
-901 PVFLYAHDNTNLIVN
+901 PVFLYAHDYTNLIVN
-916 TTAKTSL
+916 TNARTSL

-933 LFGDGQVEELA
+933 LFGDGQIEELA
-944 KNVFENGLYTYRL
+944 KNVFENGRYTYRL

-962 PTTKAKDI
+962 DTVKAKDI
-970 ILYDNLEKYVP
+970 VLYDNLEKYVP

-991 QWKGE
+991 QWKGT
-996 FVDLDLSSLKAK
+996 FVGLDLSSLKAK
-1008 GVNPVVYYSTRD
+1008 GIKPVVYYSTRD
-1020 DLNLQN
+1020 DLDLQN
-1026 EADRK
+1026 ENDRK

-1059 SKKIDGSDYILDVNE
+1059 SKKEDGSDFVLNTTD
-1074 SIAAFIKM
+1074 SISAFIKM
-1082 KAPEIK
+1082 KAPLIK
-1088 EANKNEYFDKQRKVG
+1088 EANKSEYFDKQRKVG

-1110 GGSHAYNNVVS
+1110 GGAHAYNNVVS

-1127 AKSGVEGKNKLI
+1127 AKTGVEGKNKLI

-1179 NGKRTDNTVRL
+1179 NGKKTDNTVRL

-1232 ETKVGINYDVS
+1232 ETKTGINYDVS
-1243 NVHIPE
+1243 NVHVPE

-1257 KWLDDNDKVRPKEIK
+1257 KWFDDNDKVRPKEVKIN
-1272 VDLYANDKLFK
+1272 LYANDKLIK
-1283 TQNIRGSGDNWA
+1283 TQNIRGTGNNWE
-1295 YEFRDLFKYENGKV
+1295 YEFKDLFKYENGKL
-1309 INYKVKEQVTDKAYY
+1309 IDYKVKEEVTDKAYY
-1324 SEVKGD
+1324 SVVKGNI
-1330 LIENHYYPYG
+1330 IENHYYPYG

-1346 KVLNGTNATKDKE
+1346 KVSNGTNATKDKE
-1359 YEFTVYFKDKDGKED
+1359 YEFTVYFKGKDGKED
-1374 GNSYKYEIINNSILP
+1374 GSSYKYEIINGSILP

-1397 GYSFKL
+1397 GYTFKL

-1415 IYSKVEF
+1415 VYSKVEF
-1422 KEKEKAGFKLINDL
+1422 KEKEKAGFKLVNDL

-1458 KINIKAKKTLENKQL
+1458 KINIKAKKILENKDL

-1487 IIKSASNLKDGL
+1487 IIKSASNLKDGT

-1507 DNKDVGKT
+1507 DNNDVGKT

-1521 ERVNDSKGMTFDT
+1521 ERVNDSKGITFDT

-1551 TITPDYGENTP
+1551 TITPDYGENIP
-1562 QFKNIYK
+1562 EFKNIYK

-1598 NKATGLKVAECVNN
+1598 NKATGLKVAEGVNN

-1661 DNGDGNLSFDVIT
+1661 DNGDGKLSFDVIT
-1674 KDLKTDDV
+1674 KDLKTDDIN
-1682 DNKENEPVFVNKY
+1682 NKENEPVFVNKY
-1695 LPGKLKV
+1695 LPGRLKV

-1737 DKLKEPLQVVF
+1737 DKLKVPLQAVF
-1748 EVGEGKAPDP
+1748 EVGEGKAPEP

-1786 KTYKV
+1786 KTYK
-1791 DTSFSY
+1791 TWTWIGY
-1797 TIDSKGNI
+1797 TVDSKGNV

-1828 LVKIVDNNGSKDML
+1828 LVKIVDNNGSKDMI
-1842 MYSAEG
+1842 MYPANGVEG
-1848 NVGRSHDMD
+1848 KSHDMD
-1857 NIYWAEDSTDTE
+1857 NIYWGEDSINTRGESFEARRRIELPYGHT
-1869 GRTFKA
+1869 RF
-1875 GTLVDIPNGD
+1875 V
-1885 IRNIDKFTSQGD
+1885 DKFTSRGH
-1897 LKFSGSFSSIRK
+1897 LMFFGSLRK
-1909 DEYGLEYD
+1909 NYYGLFNLSE
-1917 IGFFERSNAKEISL
+1917 AKEINL

-1937 NVNNMNN
+1937 NVTNMESA
-1944 MFADSQAISIDLG
+1944 FS
-1957 NKFDTANV
+1957 F
-1965 KSMRYMFILSKVKTI
+1965 SKAQMI
-1980 DFGDKFDTSNVT
+1980 NLGDKFDTSQVT
-1992 DMSSMFDESSTQ
+1992 DMNYMFHESKAT
-2004 TINLGDKFN
+2004 
-2013 TSNVI
+2013 
-2018 SMNRMFAHSKFQTIN
+2018 TIN
-2033 LGDKFDTSK
+2033 LGDKFDTSN
-2042 VTNMNSMF
+2042 VTSMNSMF
-2050 YFSSA
+2050 
-2055 RTINLGGK
+2055 K
-2063 FDTSSVTNMSKMFY
+2063 DSK
-2077 HSSAQMIDLGDKF
+2077 
-2090 DISNV
+2090 
-2095 TNMDDMFSDSQ
+2095 
-2106 ATKVYIGNNVTKNSI
+2106 ATKVYVGNNVSQNSI
-2121 DKMVNKGDLKS
+2121 DKMVDKGMLKS
-2132 SVIIRGTYQVLNN
+2132 SIIIRGTYQALNN

-2154 LADGLK
+2154 LADSMR

-2179 YAVAPKVVHSGTMGT
+2179 YATAPKVVHSGTMGT

-2217 TVNDYSGDYPP
+2217 TVNDYSGDWVP
-2228 WHDYEGT
+2228 WHSYEGT

-2241 EGTVKPIGWLS
+2241 EGTVKPKGSLMKKGSFGLS
-2252 KGNGS
+2252 YGFFNSSK
-2257 TCGLFDHCQAKEIN
+2257 AKEIN
-2271 LQGFDTSQ
+2271 LQGFDTSN
-2279 VIGTRYM
+2279 VTNMDRM
-2286 FYESSATTINLGDK
+2286 FYGSQATTINLGDK
-2300 FDTSNVTDMNNM
+2300 FDTSNVTNM
-2312 FSSSQVTIINLGD
+2312 DS
-2325 KFDTS
+2325 
-2330 NTEVMNYMFFK
+2330 MFRE
-2341 SKAKEINLG
+2341 SKTTTINLG
-2350 DKFDTSNVTDM
+2350 DKFDTSNVEDM
-2361 IVMFYGSSAQTINL
+2361 KDMFY
-2375 GDKFDT
+2375 
-2381 RNVKNMDGMFSDSQA
+2381 QA
-2396 TTINLGDKF
+2396 CAT
-2405 DTKNV
+2405 
-2410 KNMND
+2410 
-2415 MFLRAWANKIYIPS
+2415 KIYIPS
-2429 NFKFEGYHGFND
+2429 SFKFERNSYFNN
-2441 GMTYDKS
+2441 MTYDSS

-2457 DKTYTNISTDKFADK
+2457 DKTYMNINADNFLNK
-2472 FNANSDMAGWWVRD
+2472 FNANSSAMAGWWVRD
-2486 EKPTSYTVKFDSNG
+2486 EKPTSYTVKFNSNG
-2500 ANGLIDDMKVKHG
+2500 ANGLVEDMKVKYG
-2513 DTFTMPIASKL
+2513 DTFTMPTASNL

-2534 NTSPNGT
+2534 NTSPDGT

-2547 NQSYSNLA
+2547 GQSYSNLA
-2555 NAGETVTLYAI
+2555 QIGETVTLYAI

-2572 SVDIKNGEGEFTL
+2572 SVEIKNGEGEFTL
-2585 RANESVTFDNLAS
+2585 RANESVTFDNLPS

-2610 GWQLVEAKN
+2610 GWQLVESKN
-2619 DKGIIRPNEE
+2619 DKGVIKPNEE
-2629 ITSTF
+2629 IVSTF
-2634 TNKYDPKSTNTY
+2634 TNKYDPKSTNVY

-2668 GQVVDTQTSTEGGF
+2668 NQVVDTQTSTEGGF
-2682 ISFKKFDFNTK
+2682 ISFKKLDFNTK

-2780 EVILKNNEI
+2780 EITLKNNEV

-2817 DKASG
+2817 DRASG
-2822 VVGVNEV
+2822 IVGVNEV

-2878 NDVNG
+2878 NDANG

-2930 GNLKVNVSYDTD
+2930 GNLKVNVAYDTD

-2990 NKPLADEYN
+2990 NKPLAGEYN
-2999 AQSSNGLT
+2999 AQSNNGLT
-3007 QVVKNGVTLTIKNNE
+3007 QVVKNGATLTIKNEE
-3022 VLTINKLPENVDVKI
+3022 VLTINKLPENVNVKI

-3046 LNSNSVV
+3046 LNSNSVT

-3168 IGVVNTDDI
+3168 TGVVNTDDI

-3203 LIAVAYVISKKSKEI
+3203 LIAVAYVLKKRKSVEE
-3218 K
+3218 

>member
-99 SEKPQVV
+99 IEKPSVV

-163 SIQISVPKKIFK
+163 SIQISVPKKIFR

-182 GTTKLAVLEAPD
+182 GNTKLAVLEAPD

-223 MEMSFEDLRPHTIED
+223 IEMSFENLKPHTIKD
-238 MVTGYKT
+238 KVTGYKT
-245 DDFGATITVQTKNG
+245 DDFSANITVQTKNG
-259 QELSKKSNNIHAVV
+259 KELAKKSNDIHAVV

-328 LKVVDK
+328 LKVVDE

-347 YKRND
+347 YKRSD

-412 DKEETK
+412 DKEQTK

-470 RAFGYKWTIEDGKD
+470 RAFGYKWTIEQGKD

-499 TTDDNL
+499 TTDENV
-505 RYDGYNTDLGKDD
+505 RYDGYKTDLDKDD
-518 FEFTKLIFKKPVV
+518 FEFTKLTFKKPVV

-569 DSKIPDLNLK
+569 NSKIPDLNLK

-593 SYKTGKCVI
+593 SYKTGKSVI

-609 LDSET
+609 LNSET

-688 EASYNNISAF
+688 EASYDNISAF
-698 SHGSI
+698 AHGSI
-703 LDKKLVYDSSKENN
+703 LEKKLDYDGSKENN
-717 IRDRFIDL
+717 IRDRYVDL
-725 KYSIIM
+725 KYSITM
-731 TNQTNIQSKDDLNE
+731 TNQTNAQSKEGLNE
-745 AIKSGLYPEQKEAIW
+745 VIKSGLYPEQKEAIW
-760 YDLLPKGVVPNTRT
+760 YDLLPKGVTPNTRS
-774 LKINNGTILDV
+774 LEINNGSILDV
-785 KLIENYKNTNRVLMI
+785 KLIENYKNTDRTLMI

-813 KENFIGYEGYNVK
+813 KNNFTGYEGYNAK
-826 QVLTYDAKYA
+826 QVLTYDAKYT
-836 WESLGDYGRK
+836 WESLSDYGK
-846 ADNVVAFESLSEN
+846 KVDNVVAFESLSEN

-895 NKDHNK
+895 NKDHNN
-901 PVFLYAHDNTNLIVN
+901 PVFLYSHDYTNLIVN

-933 LFGDGQVEELA
+933 IFGDGQVEELA

-996 FVDLDLSSLKAK
+996 FVSLDLSQLRAK
-1008 GVNPVVYYSTRD
+1008 GIKPVVYYSTRS
-1020 DLNLQN
+1020 DLDLQN
-1026 EADRK
+1026 EDDRSD
-1031 HNNLKDSSIWTT
+1031 NNLKDSSIWTT

-1121 IMTEIN
+1121 IMTEIS
-1127 AKSGVEGKNKLI
+1127 AKTGVEGKNKLI

-1165 DGKRVDEVT
+1165 DGKRVNEVT

-1179 NGKRTDNTVRL
+1179 NGKKTDNIVKL
-1190 NKDNKWSGEFNVTYL
+1190 NKDNKWFGEFDVTYL

-1218 DEVEGYNL
+1218 DEVEEYNL

-1232 ETKVGINYDVS
+1232 ETKTGINYDVS

-1249 KINFKGNK
+1249 KINFKGTK
-1257 KWLDDNDKVRPKEIK
+1257 KWLDDNDKVRPKEVKIN
-1272 VDLYANDKLFK
+1272 LYANDKLIK
-1283 TQNIRGSGDNWA
+1283 TQSIRDTGDSWE
-1295 YEFRDLFKYENGKV
+1295 YEFKDLFKYENGKV
-1309 INYKVKEQVTDKAYY
+1309 IDYKVKEQVTDKAYY
-1324 SEVKGD
+1324 SVVKD
-1330 LIENHYYPYG
+1330 NVIENHYYPYG
-1340 DIELEK
+1340 DVELEK

-1359 YEFTVYFKDKDGKED
+1359 YEFTVYFKGKDGKED

-1389 NGKGELKN
+1389 NGKGEFKN
-1397 GYSFKL
+1397 GYTFKL

-1422 KEKEKAGFKLINDL
+1422 KEKEKAGFKLVNDL

-1441 ANDKVSLVAQND
+1441 SHDKVSLVAQND

-1458 KINIKAKKTLENKQL
+1458 KINIKAEKTLENKQL

-1487 IIKSASNLKDGL
+1487 IIKSASNLKDGT

-1507 DNKDVGKT
+1507 DNNDVGKT

-1521 ERVNDSKGMTFDT
+1521 ERVNDSKGVTFDT

-1551 TITPDYGENTP
+1551 TITPDYGENIP

-1598 NKATGLKVAECVNN
+1598 NKATGLKVAEGVNN

-1627 DIGKTFEFI
+1627 DIGETFEFI

-1661 DNGDGNLSFDVIT
+1661 DNGDSKLSFDVIT
-1674 KDLKTDDV
+1674 KDLKTDDIN
-1682 DNKENEPVFVNKY
+1682 NKENEPVFVNKY

-1737 DKLKEPLQVVF
+1737 DKLKVPLQVVF
-1748 EVGEGKAPDP
+1748 EVGEGKAPEP

-1771 LPKADKWYYDWQNNG
+1771 FPKADKWYYSSWENNG
-1786 KTYKV
+1786 KKYLG
-1791 DTSFSY
+1791 SFLY
-1797 TIDSKGNI
+1797 YVDSKGNV
-1805 TFDNKDLVVKDNKII
+1805 TFNVKDLDVKDNKII

-1828 LVKIVDNNGSKDML
+1828 LVKIVDDNGSKDMI
-1842 MYSAEG
+1842 MYSANGMEAK
-1848 NVGRSHDMD
+1848 SHDMG
-1857 NIYWAEDSTDTE
+1857 NIYWAEDSIDKN
-1869 GRTFKA
+1869 GKIFKA
-1875 GTLVDIPNGD
+1875 GSLVDISRGD
-1885 IRNIDKFTSQGD
+1885 IRNVDKFTSQGH
-1897 LKFSGSFSSIRK
+1897 LNFSGSLNI
-1909 DEYGLEYD
+1909 
-1917 IGFFERSNAKEISL
+1917 FFAESQAKEINL
-1931 QGFDTS
+1931 QGFDTGNVTGMFHMFRSSQATTINLGDKFYTS
-1937 NVNNMNN
+1937 NVLSMSC
-1944 MFADSQAISIDLG
+1944 MFNGSEATTINLG
-1957 NKFDTANV
+1957 DNFDTSNV
-1965 KSMRYMFILSKVKTI
+1965 RGMDGMFSWPKAQTI
-1980 DFGDKFDTSNVT
+1980 NLGDKFDTSNVRST
-1992 DMSSMFDESSTQ
+1992 LLMFSGSQ
-2004 TINLGDKFN
+2004 AKTINLGNKFD
-2013 TSNVI
+2013 TSNLLD
-2018 SMNRMFAHSKFQTIN
+2018 MHGMFQNSQATTIN

-2042 VTNMNSMF
+2042 VTDM
-2050 YFSSA
+2050 
-2055 RTINLGGK
+2055 G
-2063 FDTSSVTNMSKMFY
+2063 
-2077 HSSAQMIDLGDKF
+2077 
-2090 DISNV
+2090 
-2095 TNMDDMFSDSQ
+2095 DMFDDSKV
-2106 ATKVYIGNNVTKNSI
+2106 TKVYIGNNVSQSSI
-2121 DKMVNKGDLKS
+2121 DKMVNSGKLKQ
-2132 SVIIRGTYQVLNN
+2132 SVIIRGTYQALNN
-2145 VSTMFAKND
+2145 ISTMFAKND
-2154 LADGLK
+2154 LADSMK

-2179 YAVAPKVVHSGTMGT
+2179 YAAAPKVVHSGTMGT

-2206 LRPTSGSVGEF
+2206 LRPTTGDVGEF
-2217 TVNDYSGDYPP
+2217 TVDDYSGEYTP
-2228 WHDYEGT
+2228 WYDYEGT

-2241 EGTVKPIGWLS
+2241 EGTVKP
-2252 KGNGS
+2252 KGSLRKNNTGFFYRS
-2257 TCGLFDHCQAKEIN
+2257 QAKEID
-2271 LQGFDTSQ
+2271 LQGFDTSN
-2279 VIGTRYM
+2279 VTDMTSM
-2286 FYESSATTINLGDK
+2286 FDMSKSTIINLGDKFDTSNVTNMYAMFSNSSVQTINFGDKFDTSNVTDMRCMFINFQATSINLGDK
-2300 FDTSNVTDMNNM
+2300 FDTSNVTDMDVM
-2312 FSSSQVTIINLGD
+2312 FTGSEATSINLG
-2325 KFDTS
+2325 
-2330 NTEVMNYMFFK
+2330 N
-2341 SKAKEINLG
+2341 
-2350 DKFDTSNVTDM
+2350 KFDTSNVTNM
-2361 IVMFYGSSAQTINL
+2361 SRMFNASKVI
-2375 GDKFDT
+2375 
-2381 RNVKNMDGMFSDSQA
+2381 
-2396 TTINLGDKF
+2396 
-2405 DTKNV
+2405 
-2410 KNMND
+2410 
-2415 MFLRAWANKIYIPS
+2415 KIYIPS
-2429 NFKFEGYHGFND
+2429 VFKFKESHYFAD
-2441 GMTYDKS
+2441 IYYDSS
-2448 KYLNSWSRE
+2448 KYLNFWSRE
-2457 DKTYTNISTDKFADK
+2457 DKTYTNVSAKKFADK
-2472 FNANSDMAGWWVRD
+2472 FNSDPIEMAGWWIRD
-2486 EKPTSYTVKFDSNG
+2486 EKPTSYTVKFNSNG
-2500 ANGLIDDMKVKHG
+2500 ANGLVEDMKVKYG
-2513 DTFTMPIASKL
+2513 DTFTMADASKL
-2524 YMFNKEFVEW
+2524 YMFNKEFLEW
-2534 NTSPNGT
+2534 NTNPNGT

-2547 NQSYSNLA
+2547 GQSYKNLA
-2555 NAGETVTLYAI
+2555 NIGETVTLYAI

-2572 SVDIKNGEGEFTL
+2572 SVEIKNGEGEFTL
-2585 RANESVTFDNLAS
+2585 RANESVTFDNLPS
-2598 GLEYEIYEETDE
+2598 GLEYEIYEETDG

-2619 DKGIIRPNEE
+2619 DKGVIKSNEE

-2634 TNKYDPKSTNTY
+2634 TNKYDPKSTNVY

-2657 ASGYKFNLIKD
+2657 ALGYKFNLIKD
-2668 GQVVDTQTSTEGGF
+2668 GNVVDTQTSTESGF
-2682 ISFKKFDFNTK
+2682 ISFKKLDFNTK
-2693 GEFNYTIKE
+2693 GEFDYTIKE

-2747 TKPSKLVLKKQVVGT
+2747 IKPSKLVLKKLVVGT

-2768 FKFSVNIDGNVQ
+2768 FKFSINIDGNVQ
-2780 EVILKNNEI
+2780 LFFGFHCLKILK
-2789 KEFTNLKADSRYEI
+2789 FY
-2803 KELSIPDGY
+2803 
-2812 KLKSI
+2812 
-2817 DKASG
+2817 
-2822 VVGVNEV
+2822 
-2829 VNVVATNEYNAK
+2829 
-2841 GSFNIKAKKLL
+2841 
-2852 ENKDLKQGQFKFVL
+2852 
-2866 LDENNKTVAESN
+2866 
-2878 NDVNG
+2878 
-2883 NIDFGL
+2883 
-2889 VDIEKA
+2889 
-2895 GNFTYKIKEI
+2895 
-2905 NDSQKDIVYDTH
+2905 H
-2917 EEIVKVNAVDENN
+2917 
-2930 GNLKVNVSYDTD
+2930 
-2942 GAVFKNNYK
+2942 
-2951 PEIPKEEN
+2951 
-2959 FGNLKISKNV
+2959 
-2969 LNLTDSIKNKEY
+2969 
-2981 SFKISLTKD
+2981 
-2990 NKPLADEYN
+2990 
-2999 AQSSNGLT
+2999 
-3007 QVVKNGVTLTIKNNE
+3007 
-3022 VLTINKLPENVDVKI
+3022 
-3037 EEILPKGFE
+3037 
-3046 LNSNSVV
+3046 
-3053 QTKIIKDKTSEL
+3053 
-3065 KLVNEYKPIGSF
+3065 
-3077 NFKGTKKLLGED
+3077 
-3089 ISKYKFTF
+3089 
-3097 TVVKDGELI
+3097 
-3106 QKAYNNED
+3106 
-3114 GEILFKDI
+3114 
-3122 TLGLED
+3122 
-3128 IGKTYEYEIFESND
+3128 
-3142 RQKDIKYDNK
+3142 
-3152 IYKVKVEIKDD
+3152 
-3163 GEGNI
+3163 
-3168 IGVVNTDDI
+3168 
-3177 IFTNAHQQLVV
+3177 
-3188 TGLNSSMIVMVSLLG
+3188 
-3203 LIAVAYVISKKSKEI
+3203 
-3218 K
+3218 